1 MLWYC
6 ESINVGRDVELDHVR
21 NIGIMAHIDA
31 GKTTTSERILYF
43 TGRTHRIGE
52 VHDGAATMDWMAE
65 EQERGITI
73 TSAATVCYWKRNKAN
88 HRINIIDTPGHV
100 DFTIE
105 VERCLRVLD
114 GAVAVFCAVGGVQP
128 QSETVWRQADKYSVP
143 RIAFVNKMDR
153 VGADFKQ
160 VLAQMETR
168 LHANP
173 VAVQLP
179 IGAEDKFEGVI
190 DLVENKALFFNKDT
204 MDTEEGEIPSDMVD
218 EIEEYRET
226 LIVKASDFDESL
238 MEAYLNGEEVSSE
251 QIRAALR
258 KGCVSMGL
266 VPVFCG
272 SAFKNKG
279 VQRVLDG
286 VVDYLPS
293 PVDISGPMVAPY
305 EAFARQERDEGDVR
319 EDEKFELKVSDN
331 GQFAGLAFKLMSDPY
346 VGQLTFVRIYSGKLV
361 SGASVFNTN
370 KHRRER
376 IGRLLRMHAN
386 KREDITEAYAGEIV
400 AVLGLKNTVTGDT
413 LCDEGLDVVLESMS
427 FPDPVINMSIEPDTQ
442 DDVNRLGIA
451 LQKLAAEDPSFKVST
466 DNETGQTVI
475 GGMGELHLDII
486 ASRLKREFGVNAKI
500 GRPQVAYRET
510 ITRTGECECRFVRQ
524 SGGRGQYG
532 HVKLVLHPNE
542 PGKGITFESK
552 IVGGVVPREYWPAV
566 EKGVRSATETGV
578 LAGYPVVDVHVELI
592 DGSYHEVDSSEMAFQ
607 VAGSMA
613 FKDGCKKC
621 GAQLLEPVFD
631 VEVITPEEYTGDVI
645 GDLNSRRG
653 RIQDLEPRKGVQAI
667 RAAVPL
673 SEMFGYATVLR
684 SATQGRASY
693 TMQFKCY
700 EALPAALSES
710 LVEKFGAKSNS

>member
-1 MLWYC
+1 MA
-6 ESINVGRDVELDHVR
+6 RDVELARVR

-73 TSAATVCYWKRNKAN
+73 TSAATVCYWNRNGHN
-88 HRINIIDTPGHV
+88 RINIIDTPGHV

-128 QSETVWRQADKYSVP
+128 QSETVWRQADHYHVP
-143 RIAFVNKMDR
+143 RVAFINKMDR
-153 VGADFKQ
+153 VGADFYSC
-160 VLAQMETR
+160 LNQMVTR
-168 LHANP
+168 LNANP
-173 VAVQLP
+173 VAVQIP
-179 IGAEDKFEGVI
+179 IGTEENFIGVV
-190 DLVENKALFFNKDT
+190 DLIENKALYFNAETLDT
-204 MDTEEGEIPSDMVD
+204 QEGEMPADLAD
-218 EIEEYRET
+218 KIEEYRET
-226 LIVKASDFDESL
+226 LIVKASDFDEAL
-238 MEAYLNGEEVSSE
+238 MEKYLEGEEIDPQE
-251 QIRAALR
+251 IRAALR
-258 KGCVSMGL
+258 KGCIAMGL

-279 VQRVLDG
+279 VQRLLDG
-286 VVDYLPS
+286 VIDFLPS
-293 PVDISGPMVAPY
+293 PIDVPGPMVASA
-305 EAFARQERDEGDVR
+305 ELFARQERGECDVT
-319 EDEKFELKVSDN
+319 EEEKFELKVTDK
-331 GQFAGLAFKLMSDPY
+331 GEFAGLAFKLMSDPY
-346 VGQLTFVRIYSGKLV
+346 VGQLTFVRIYSGTLT
-361 SGASVFNTN
+361 SCQSVMNTN

-376 IGRLLRMHAN
+376 VGRLLRMHAN
-386 KREDITEAYAGEIV
+386 KREDVTEAHAGEIV
-400 AVLGLKNTVTGDT
+400 AVLGLKSTVTGDT
-413 LCDEGLDVVLESMS
+413 LCDEGLDVVLESMT
-427 FPDPVINMSIEPDTQ
+427 FPKPVITMSIEPDTQ
-442 DDVNRLGIA
+442 DDVNKLGLA
-451 LQKLAAEDPSFKVST
+451 LQKLAAEDPSFKVTT
-466 DNETGQTVI
+466 DKETGQTVI

-486 ASRLKREFGVNAKI
+486 ASRLKREFNVNAKV

-510 ITRTGECECRFVRQ
+510 ITREGNCECMYKRQ

-532 HVKLVLHPNE
+532 HVKMVMRPNE
-542 PGKGITFESK
+542 PGTGVTFESK
-552 IVGGVVPREYWPAV
+552 IVGGVVPREYWAAV
-566 EKGVRSATETGV
+566 EKGVRSAAETGV
-578 LAGYPVVDVHVELI
+578 LAGYPVVDVHVELV

-673 SEMFGYATVLR
+673 SEMFGYSTVLR

-693 TMQFKCY
+693 TIQFKCY
-700 EALPAALSES
+700 EPLPAALSEG
-710 LVEKFGAKSNS
+710 LIEKFGAKSNS

>member
-1 MLWYC
+1 M
-6 ESINVGRDVELDHVR
+6 GRDVELAQVR

-31 GKTTTSERILYF
+31 GKTTTSERILFF

-73 TSAATVCYWKRNKAN
+73 TSAATVCYWNRNGRN
-88 HRINIIDTPGHV
+88 RINIIDTPGHV

-128 QSETVWRQADKYSVP
+128 QSETVWRQADHYHVP

-153 VGADFKQ
+153 VGADFYNC
-160 VLAQMETR
+160 LTQMTTR
-168 LHANP
+168 LNANP
-173 VAVQLP
+173 VAVQIP
-179 IGAEDKFEGVI
+179 IGTEDKFVGVI
-190 DLVENKALFFNKDT
+190 DLVENKALYFDADT
-204 MDTEEGEIPSDMVD
+204 LDTKEGEMPADMAD
-218 EIEEYRET
+218 LISEYRET
-226 LIVKASDFDESL
+226 LIVKASDYDEAL
-238 MEAYLNGEEVSSE
+238 MEKYLEGEEIKPE
-251 QIRAALR
+251 EIRVALR
-258 KGCVSMGL
+258 KGCVAMGL

-279 VQRVLDG
+279 VQRMLDG

-293 PVDISGPMVAPY
+293 PIDVPGPMVAPY
-305 EAFARQERDEGDVR
+305 ELFARQERGEGDVT
-319 EDEKFELKVSDN
+319 EEEKFELKVSDEDR
-331 GQFAGLAFKLMSDPY
+331 FSGLAFKLMSDPY
-346 VGQLTFVRIYSGKLV
+346 VGQLTFVRIYTGVLTTGQAV
-361 SGASVFNTN
+361 YNTN

-376 IGRLLRMHAN
+376 VGRLLRMHAN
-386 KREDITEAYAGEIV
+386 KREDITEAHAGEIV
-400 AVLGLKNTVTGDT
+400 AVLGLKSTITGDT
-413 LCDEGLDVVLESMS
+413 LCEEGLDIVLESMT
-427 FPDPVINMSIEPDTQ
+427 FPEPVITMSIEPDTQ
-442 DDVNRLGIA
+442 DDVNKLGLA

-466 DNETGQTVI
+466 DKDTGQTVI

-486 ASRLKREFGVNAKI
+486 ASRLKREFNVNAKI
-500 GRPQVAYRET
+500 GRPQVAYRES
-510 ITRTGECECRFVRQ
+510 ITKSGEIECRFVRQ

-532 HVKLVLHPNE
+532 HVVLQLKPNE
-542 PGKGITFESK
+542 PGTGITFESK

-566 EKGVRSATETGV
+566 EKGVRSAAETGV
-578 LAGYPVVDVHVELI
+578 LAGYPVVDVHVDLTF
-592 DGSYHEVDSSEMAFQ
+592 GSYHEVDSSEMAFQ

-621 GAQLLEPVFD
+621 APQLLEPVFD

-653 RIQDLEPRKGVQAI
+653 RISDLEARKGVQAI

-673 SEMFGYATVLR
+673 SEMFGYSTVLR

-700 EALPAALSES
+700 EPLPAALSEG
-710 LVEKFGAKSNS
+710 LIERFGAKSN

>member
-1 MLWYC
+1 
-6 ESINVGRDVELDHVR
+6 VGRDVELRMVR

-31 GKTTTSERILYF
+31 GKTTTSERILFF

-73 TSAATVCYWKRNKAN
+73 TSAATVCYWNRDGR

-100 DFTIE
+100 DFTVE

-128 QSETVWRQADKYSVP
+128 QSETVWRQADKYHVP

-153 VGADFKQ
+153 TGADFKS
-160 VLAQMETR
+160 VLSQMDSR
-168 LHANP
+168 LSANP

-179 IGAEDKFEGVI
+179 IGAEDNFRGLV
-190 DLVENKALFFNKDT
+190 DLVENKALYFNAET
-204 MDTEEGEIPSDMVD
+204 LDTEEGEIPADMVSD
-218 EIEEYRET
+218 VETYRET
-226 LIVKASDFDESL
+226 LIEKAADYDEEI
-238 MEAYLNGEEVSSE
+238 MEAFLEGEEVPSE
-251 QIRAALR
+251 KIRAAIR

-279 VQRVLDG
+279 VQRMLDG

-293 PVDISGPMVAPY
+293 PVDVPGPKVASA
-305 EAFARQERDEGDVR
+305 ELFSRQERGDGDIK
-319 EDEKFELKVSDN
+319 EEEKHELKVGDEEKFS
-331 GQFAGLAFKLMSDPY
+331 GLAFKLMTDPY

-361 SGASVFNTN
+361 SGQTVVNTN
-370 KHRRER
+370 RHRNER

-386 KREDITEAYAGEIV
+386 KREEIKEAHSGEIV
-400 AVLGLKNTVTGDT
+400 AILGLKNTSTGDT
-413 LCDEGLDVVLESMS
+413 ICEEGLDIVLETMT
-427 FPDPVINMSIEPDTQ
+427 FPEPVINMSIEPDTQ
-442 DDVNRLGIA
+442 DDVDKLGIA
-451 LQKLAAEDPSFKVST
+451 LQKLAYEDPSFKVHT
-466 DNETGQTVI
+466 DPETGQTVI

-486 ASRLKREFGVNAKI
+486 ASRLKREFKVNCRV
-500 GRPQVAYRET
+500 GQPQVAYRET
-510 ITRTGECECRFVRQ
+510 ITKTGESDCLFKRQ

-532 HVKLVLHPNE
+532 HVKLVLSPGE
-542 PGKGITFESK
+542 PGSGITFESK
-552 IVGGVVPREYWPAV
+552 IVGGVVPREYWAAV
-566 EKGVRSATETGV
+566 EKGVKSASETGA
-578 LAGYPVVDVHVELI
+578 LAGYPVVDVHVDLV

-607 VAGSMA
+607 IAGSMA
-613 FKDGCKKC
+613 FKDGQKKC

-631 VEVITPEEYTGDVI
+631 VEVVTPEVYMGDVI

-653 RIQDLEPRKGVQAI
+653 RIQGMEPRKGVQVI

-673 SEMFGYATVLR
+673 SQMFGYATILR
-684 SATQGRASY
+684 SMSQGRASY
-693 TMQFKCY
+693 SMQFKSY
-700 EALPAALSES
+700 EPLPATLSAE
-710 LVEKFGAKSNS
+710 LIEKYGAKANT

>member
-1 MLWYC
+1 MA
-6 ESINVGRDVELDHVR
+6 RDVELARVR

-73 TSAATVCYWKRNKAN
+73 TSAATVCYWNRNGHN
-88 HRINIIDTPGHV
+88 RINIIDTPGHV

-128 QSETVWRQADKYSVP
+128 QSETVWRQADHYHVP
-143 RIAFVNKMDR
+143 RVAFINKMDR
-153 VGADFKQ
+153 VGADFYSC
-160 VLAQMETR
+160 LNQMVTR
-168 LHANP
+168 LNANP
-173 VAVQLP
+173 VAVQIP
-179 IGAEDKFEGVI
+179 IGTEENFIGVV
-190 DLVENKALFFNKDT
+190 DLIENKALYFNAETLDT
-204 MDTEEGEIPSDMVD
+204 QEGEMPADLAD
-218 EIEEYRET
+218 KIEEYRET
-226 LIVKASDFDESL
+226 LIVKASDFDEAL
-238 MEAYLNGEEVSSE
+238 MEKYLEGEEIDPQE
-251 QIRAALR
+251 IRAALR
-258 KGCVSMGL
+258 KGCIAMGL

-279 VQRVLDG
+279 VQRLLDG
-286 VVDYLPS
+286 VIDFLPS
-293 PVDISGPMVAPY
+293 PIDVPGPMVASA
-305 EAFARQERDEGDVR
+305 ELFARQERGEGDVT
-319 EDEKFELKVSDN
+319 EEEKFELKVTDK
-331 GQFAGLAFKLMSDPY
+331 GEFAGLAFKLMSDPY
-346 VGQLTFVRIYSGKLV
+346 VGQLTFVRIYSGTLT
-361 SGASVFNTN
+361 SGQSVMNTN

-376 IGRLLRMHAN
+376 VGRLLRMHAN
-386 KREDITEAYAGEIV
+386 KREDVTEAHAGEIV
-400 AVLGLKNTVTGDT
+400 ALLGLKSTVTGDT
-413 LCDEGLDVVLESMS
+413 LCDEGLDVVLESMT
-427 FPDPVINMSIEPDTQ
+427 FPEPVITMSIEPDTQ
-442 DDVNRLGIA
+442 DDVNKLGLA
-451 LQKLAAEDPSFKVST
+451 LQKLAAEDPSFKVTT
-466 DNETGQTVI
+466 DKETGQTVI

-486 ASRLKREFGVNAKI
+486 ASRLKREFNVNAKV

-510 ITRTGECECRFVRQ
+510 ITREGNCECMYKRQ

-532 HVKLVLHPNE
+532 HVKMVMRPNE
-542 PGKGITFESK
+542 PGTGVTFESK
-552 IVGGVVPREYWPAV
+552 IVGGVVPREYWAAV
-566 EKGVRSATETGV
+566 EKGVRSAAETGV
-578 LAGYPVVDVHVELI
+578 LAGYPVVDVHVDLV

-607 VAGSMA
+607 IAGSMA

-673 SEMFGYATVLR
+673 SEMFGYSTVLR

-700 EALPAALSES
+700 EPLPAALSEG
-710 LVEKFGAKSNS
+710 LIEKFGAKSNS

>member
-1 MLWYC
+1 M
-6 ESINVGRDVELDHVR
+6 R

-31 GKTTTSERILYF
+31 GKTTTSERILFF

-73 TSAATVCYWKRNKAN
+73 TSAATVCYWNRNGHN
-88 HRINIIDTPGHV
+88 RINIIDTPGHV

-128 QSETVWRQADKYSVP
+128 QSETVWRQADKYHVP

-153 VGADFKQ
+153 VGADFYAC
-160 VLAQMETR
+160 LSQMVTR
-168 LHANP
+168 LNANP
-173 VAVQLP
+173 VAVQIP
-179 IGAEDKFEGVI
+179 IGTEDSFKGVI
-190 DLVENKALFFNKDT
+190 DLVENKALYFNAET
-204 MDTEEGEIPSDMVD
+204 LDTEEGEMPADMAD
-218 EIEEYRET
+218 KIAEYRET
-226 LIVKASDFDESL
+226 LIVKASDFDEAL
-238 MEAYLNGEEVSSE
+238 MEKYLEGEEVSADE
-251 QIRAALR
+251 IRAALR
-258 KGCVSMGL
+258 KGCIEMKV

-286 VVDYLPS
+286 VIDYLPS
-293 PVDISGPMVAPY
+293 PVDVPGPMVASSDL
-305 EAFARQERDEGDVR
+305 FARQERGEGDIKD
-319 EDEKFELKVSDN
+319 EEKFELKVSD
-331 GQFAGLAFKLMSDPY
+331 GAQFAGLAFKLMSDPY
-346 VGQLTFVRIYSGKLV
+346 VGQLTFVRVYSGTLT
-361 SGASVFNTN
+361 SGQSVMNTN

-386 KREDITEAYAGEIV
+386 KREDITEAHAGEIV
-400 AVLGLKNTVTGDT
+400 AVLGLKSTVTGDT
-413 LCDEGLDVVLESMS
+413 LCDEGLDVVLEAMT
-427 FPDPVINMSIEPDTQ
+427 FPEPVITMSIEPDTQ
-442 DDVNRLGIA
+442 DDVNKLGLA

-466 DNETGQTVI
+466 DKETGQTVI

-486 ASRLKREFGVNAKI
+486 ASRLKREFNVNAKV

-510 ITRTGECECRFVRQ
+510 ITREGNCECLYKRQ

-532 HVKLVLHPNE
+532 HVKMVLRPNE
-542 PGKGITFESK
+542 PGTGVTFESK
-552 IVGGVVPREYWPAV
+552 IVGGVVPREYWAAV
-566 EKGVRSATETGV
+566 EKGVRAAAETGV
-578 LAGYPVVDVHVELI
+578 LAGYPVVDVHVDLV

-607 VAGSMA
+607 IAGSMA

-673 SEMFGYATVLR
+673 SEMFGYSTVLR

-700 EALPAALSES
+700 EPLPAALSEG
-710 LVEKFGAKSNS
+710 LIEKFGAKSNS

>member
-1 MLWYC
+1 MA
-6 ESINVGRDVELDHVR
+6 RDVELARVR

-73 TSAATVCYWKRNKAN
+73 TSAATVCYWNRNGHN
-88 HRINIIDTPGHV
+88 RINIIDTPGHV

-128 QSETVWRQADKYSVP
+128 QSETVWRQADHYHVP
-143 RIAFVNKMDR
+143 RVAFINKMDR
-153 VGADFKQ
+153 VGADFYSC
-160 VLAQMETR
+160 LSQMVTR
-168 LHANP
+168 LNANP
-173 VAVQLP
+173 VAVQIP
-179 IGAEDKFEGVI
+179 IGTEENFIGVV
-190 DLVENKALFFNKDT
+190 DLIENKALYFNAETLDT
-204 MDTEEGEIPSDMVD
+204 QEGEMPADMAD
-218 EIEEYRET
+218 KIEEYRET
-226 LIVKASDFDESL
+226 LIVKASDFDEAL
-238 MEAYLNGEEVSSE
+238 MEKYLEGEEIDPQE
-251 QIRAALR
+251 IRAALR
-258 KGCVSMGL
+258 KGCIAMGL

-279 VQRVLDG
+279 VQRLLDG
-286 VVDYLPS
+286 VIDFLPS
-293 PVDISGPMVAPY
+293 PIDVPGPMVASA
-305 EAFARQERDEGDVR
+305 ELFARQERGEGDVT
-319 EDEKFELKVSDN
+319 EEEKFELKVTDK
-331 GQFAGLAFKLMSDPY
+331 GEFAGLAFKLMSDPY
-346 VGQLTFVRIYSGKLV
+346 VGQLTFVRIYSGTLT
-361 SGASVFNTN
+361 SGQSVMNTN

-386 KREDITEAYAGEIV
+386 KREDVTEAHAGEIV
-400 AVLGLKNTVTGDT
+400 AVLGLKSTVTGDT
-413 LCDEGLDVVLESMS
+413 LCDEGLDVVLESMT
-427 FPDPVINMSIEPDTQ
+427 FPEPVITMSIEPDTQ
-442 DDVNRLGIA
+442 DDVNKLGLA
-451 LQKLAAEDPSFKVST
+451 LQKLAAEDPSFKVTT
-466 DNETGQTVI
+466 DKETGQTVI

-486 ASRLKREFGVNAKI
+486 ASRLKREFNVNAKV

-510 ITRTGECECRFVRQ
+510 ITREGNCECMYKRQ

-532 HVKLVLHPNE
+532 HVKMVMRPNE
-542 PGKGITFESK
+542 PGTGVTFESK
-552 IVGGVVPREYWPAV
+552 IVGGVVPREYWAAV
-566 EKGVRSATETGV
+566 EKGVRSAAETGV
-578 LAGYPVVDVHVELI
+578 LAGYPVVDVHVDLV

-607 VAGSMA
+607 IAGSMA

-673 SEMFGYATVLR
+673 SEMFGYSTVLR

-700 EALPAALSES
+700 EPLPAALSEG
-710 LVEKFGAKSNS
+710 LIEKFGAKSNS

>member
-1 MLWYC
+1 
-6 ESINVGRDVELDHVR
+6 
-21 NIGIMAHIDA
+21 MAHIDA
-31 GKTTTSERILYF
+31 GKTTTSERILFF
-43 TGRTHRIGE
+43 TGKTHRIGE

-73 TSAATVCYWKRNKAN
+73 TSAATVCYWNHN
-88 HRINIIDTPGHV
+88 GHHRINIIDTPGHV

-128 QSETVWRQADKYSVP
+128 QSETVWRQADKYHVP

-153 VGADFKQ
+153 VGADFKN
-160 VLAQMETR
+160 VLAQMESR
-168 LHANP
+168 LSANP

-179 IGAEDKFEGVI
+179 IGAEDNFIGVI
-190 DLVENKALFFNKDT
+190 DLIENKALYFDAETLDT
-204 MDTEEGEIPSDMVD
+204 KEGEIPADMVD
-218 EIEEYRET
+218 EIAEYRET
-226 LIVKASDFDESL
+226 LIVKASDFDEAL
-238 MEAYLNGEEVSSE
+238 MEAYLNGEEVSTDS
-251 QIRAALR
+251 IRAALR
-258 KGCVSMGL
+258 KGCIAMGL

-279 VQRVLDG
+279 VQRMLDG

-293 PVDISGPMVAPY
+293 PIDVAGPMVAPA
-305 EAFARQERDEGDVR
+305 EAFARQEREEGDVT
-319 EDEKFELKVSDN
+319 DEEKYELKVSDN
-331 GQFAGLAFKLMSDPY
+331 GPFSGLAFKLMSDPY

-361 SGASVFNTN
+361 SGQAVMNTN
-370 KHRRER
+370 KRRKER

-400 AVLGLKNTVTGDT
+400 AVLGLKSTVTGDT
-413 LCDEGLDVVLESMS
+413 LCEEGLDVVLESMS
-427 FPDPVINMSIEPDTQ
+427 FPAPVINMSIEPDTQ

-451 LQKLAAEDPSFKVST
+451 LQKLSAEDPSFKVST
-466 DNETGQTVI
+466 DKETGQTVI

-486 ASRLKREFGVNAKI
+486 ASRLKREFNVNAKI

-510 ITRTGECECRFVRQ
+510 ITKESGCECLFKRQ

-532 HVKLVLHPNE
+532 HVKLVLRPNE

-552 IVGGVVPREYWPAV
+552 IVGGVVPRDYWPAV
-566 EKGVRSATETGV
+566 EKGVRSAAENGV
-578 LAGYPVVDVHVELI
+578 LAGYPVVDVHIDLV

-621 GAQLLEPVFD
+621 GAVLLEPVFD

-653 RIQDLEPRKGVQAI
+653 RISDLEPRKGVQAI
-667 RAAVPL
+667 RACVPL
-673 SEMFGYATVLR
+673 SEMFGYSTVLR

-700 EALPAALSES
+700 EPLPAALSEE
-710 LVEKFGAKSNS
+710 LIVRFGAKSNS

>member
-1 MLWYC
+1 MA
-6 ESINVGRDVELDHVR
+6 RDVELARVR

-73 TSAATVCYWKRNKAN
+73 TSAATVCYWNRNGHN
-88 HRINIIDTPGHV
+88 RINIIDTPGHV

-128 QSETVWRQADKYSVP
+128 QSETVWRQADHYHVP
-143 RIAFVNKMDR
+143 RVAFINKMDR
-153 VGADFKQ
+153 VGADFYSC
-160 VLAQMETR
+160 LNQMVTR
-168 LHANP
+168 LNAYP
-173 VAVQLP
+173 VAVQIP
-179 IGAEDKFEGVI
+179 IGTEENFIGVV
-190 DLVENKALFFNKDT
+190 DLIENKALYFNAETLDT
-204 MDTEEGEIPSDMVD
+204 QEGEMPADLAD
-218 EIEEYRET
+218 KIEEYRET
-226 LIVKASDFDESL
+226 LIVKASDFDEAL
-238 MEAYLNGEEVSSE
+238 MEKYLEGEEIDPQE
-251 QIRAALR
+251 IRAALR
-258 KGCVSMGL
+258 KGCIAMGL

-279 VQRVLDG
+279 VQRLLDG
-286 VVDYLPS
+286 VIDFLPS
-293 PVDISGPMVAPY
+293 PIDVPGPMVASA
-305 EAFARQERDEGDVR
+305 ELFARQERGEGDVT
-319 EDEKFELKVSDN
+319 EEEKFELKVTDK
-331 GQFAGLAFKLMSDPY
+331 GEFAGLAFKLMSDPY
-346 VGQLTFVRIYSGKLV
+346 VGQLTFVRIYSGTLT
-361 SGASVFNTN
+361 SGQSVMNTN

-376 IGRLLRMHAN
+376 VGRLLRMHAN
-386 KREDITEAYAGEIV
+386 KREDVTEAHAGEIV
-400 AVLGLKNTVTGDT
+400 AVLGLKSTVTGDT
-413 LCDEGLDVVLESMS
+413 LCDEGLDVVLESMT
-427 FPDPVINMSIEPDTQ
+427 FPEPVITMSIEPDTQ
-442 DDVNRLGIA
+442 DDVNKLGLA
-451 LQKLAAEDPSFKVST
+451 LQKLAAEDPSFKVTT
-466 DNETGQTVI
+466 DKETGQTVI

-486 ASRLKREFGVNAKI
+486 ASRLKREFNVNAKV

-510 ITRTGECECRFVRQ
+510 ITREGNCECMYKRQ

-532 HVKLVLHPNE
+532 HVKMVMRPNE
-542 PGKGITFESK
+542 PGTGVTFESK
-552 IVGGVVPREYWPAV
+552 IVGGVVPREYWAAV
-566 EKGVRSATETGV
+566 EKGVRSAAETGV
-578 LAGYPVVDVHVELI
+578 LAGYPVVDVHVELV

-673 SEMFGYATVLR
+673 SEMFGYSTVLR

-700 EALPAALSES
+700 EPLPAALSEG
-710 LVEKFGAKSNS
+710 LIEKFGAKSNS

>member
-1 MLWYC
+1 MA
-6 ESINVGRDVELDHVR
+6 RDVELARVR

-73 TSAATVCYWKRNKAN
+73 TSAATVCYWNRNGHN
-88 HRINIIDTPGHV
+88 RINIIDTPGHV

-128 QSETVWRQADKYSVP
+128 QSETVWRQADHYHVP
-143 RIAFVNKMDR
+143 RVAFINKMDR
-153 VGADFKQ
+153 VGADFYSC
-160 VLAQMETR
+160 LSQMVTR
-168 LHANP
+168 LNANP
-173 VAVQLP
+173 VAVQIP
-179 IGAEDKFEGVI
+179 IGTEENFIGVI
-190 DLVENKALFFNKDT
+190 DLIENKALYFNAETLDT
-204 MDTEEGEIPSDMVD
+204 QEGEMPADMAD
-218 EIEEYRET
+218 KIEEYRET
-226 LIVKASDFDESL
+226 LIVKASDFDEAL
-238 MEAYLNGEEVSSE
+238 MEKYLEGEEIDPQE
-251 QIRAALR
+251 IRAALR
-258 KGCVSMGL
+258 KGCIAMGL

-279 VQRVLDG
+279 VQRLLDG
-286 VVDYLPS
+286 VIDFLPS
-293 PVDISGPMVAPY
+293 PIDVPGPMVASA
-305 EAFARQERDEGDVR
+305 ELFARQERGEGDVT
-319 EDEKFELKVSDN
+319 EDEKFELKVTDK
-331 GQFAGLAFKLMSDPY
+331 GEFAGLAFKLMSDPY
-346 VGQLTFVRIYSGKLV
+346 VGQLTFVRIYSGTLT
-361 SGASVFNTN
+361 SGQSVMNTN

-386 KREDITEAYAGEIV
+386 KREDVTEAHAGEIV
-400 AVLGLKNTVTGDT
+400 AVLGLKSTVTGDT
-413 LCDEGLDVVLESMS
+413 LCDEGLDVVLESMT
-427 FPDPVINMSIEPDTQ
+427 FPEPVITMSIEPDTQ
-442 DDVNRLGIA
+442 DDVNKLGLA
-451 LQKLAAEDPSFKVST
+451 LQKLAAEDPSFKVTT
-466 DNETGQTVI
+466 DKETGQTVI

-486 ASRLKREFGVNAKI
+486 ASRLKREFNVNAKV

-510 ITRTGECECRFVRQ
+510 ITREGNCECMYKRQ

-532 HVKLVLHPNE
+532 HVKMVMRPNE
-542 PGKGITFESK
+542 PGTGVTFESK
-552 IVGGVVPREYWPAV
+552 IVGGVVPREYWAAV
-566 EKGVRSATETGV
+566 EKGVRSAAETGV
-578 LAGYPVVDVHVELI
+578 LAGYPVVDVHVDLV

-607 VAGSMA
+607 IAGSMA

-673 SEMFGYATVLR
+673 SEMFGYSTVLR

-700 EALPAALSES
+700 EPLPAALSEG
-710 LVEKFGAKSNS
+710 LIEKFGAKSNS

>member
-1 MLWYC
+1 MA
-6 ESINVGRDVELDHVR
+6 RDVELARVR

-31 GKTTTSERILYF
+31 GKTTTSERILFF

-73 TSAATVCYWKRNKAN
+73 TSAATVCYWNRNGHN
-88 HRINIIDTPGHV
+88 RINIIDTPGHV

-128 QSETVWRQADKYSVP
+128 QSETVWRQADKYHVP

-153 VGADFKQ
+153 VGADFYAC
-160 VLAQMETR
+160 LNQMVTR
-168 LHANP
+168 LNANP
-173 VAVQLP
+173 VAVQIP
-179 IGAEDKFEGVI
+179 IGTEDSFKGVI
-190 DLVENKALFFNKDT
+190 DLVENKALYFNAET
-204 MDTEEGEIPSDMVD
+204 LDTEEGEMPADMAD
-218 EIEEYRET
+218 KIAEYRET
-226 LIVKASDFDESL
+226 LIVKASDFDEAL
-238 MEAYLNGEEVSSE
+238 MEKYLEGEEVSADE
-251 QIRAALR
+251 IRAALR
-258 KGCVSMGL
+258 KGCIEMKV

-286 VVDYLPS
+286 VIDYLPS
-293 PVDISGPMVAPY
+293 PVDVPGPMVASSDL
-305 EAFARQERDEGDVR
+305 FARQERGEGDIKD
-319 EDEKFELKVSDN
+319 EEKFELKVSD
-331 GQFAGLAFKLMSDPY
+331 GAQFAGLAFKLMSDPY
-346 VGQLTFVRIYSGKLV
+346 VGQLTFVRVYSGTLT
-361 SGASVFNTN
+361 SGQSVMNTN

-386 KREDITEAYAGEIV
+386 KREDITEAHAGEIV
-400 AVLGLKNTVTGDT
+400 AVLGLKSTVTGDT
-413 LCDEGLDVVLESMS
+413 LCDEGLDVVLEAMT
-427 FPDPVINMSIEPDTQ
+427 FPEPVITMSIEPDTQ
-442 DDVNRLGIA
+442 DDVNKLGLA

-466 DNETGQTVI
+466 DKETGQTVI

-486 ASRLKREFGVNAKI
+486 ASRLKREFNVNAKV

-510 ITRTGECECRFVRQ
+510 ITREGNCECLYKRQ

-532 HVKLVLHPNE
+532 HVKMVLRPNE
-542 PGKGITFESK
+542 PGTGVTFESK
-552 IVGGVVPREYWPAV
+552 IVGGVVPREYWAAV
-566 EKGVRSATETGV
+566 EKGVRAAAETGV
-578 LAGYPVVDVHVELI
+578 LAGYPVVDVHVDLV

-607 VAGSMA
+607 IAGSMA

-673 SEMFGYATVLR
+673 SEMFGYSTVLR

-700 EALPAALSES
+700 EPLPAALSEG
-710 LVEKFGAKSNS
+710 LIEKFGAKSNS

>member
-1 MLWYC
+1 M
-6 ESINVGRDVELDHVR
+6 R

-31 GKTTTSERILYF
+31 GKTTTSERILFF

-73 TSAATVCYWKRNKAN
+73 TSAATVCYWNRNGRN
-88 HRINIIDTPGHV
+88 RINIIDTPGHV

-128 QSETVWRQADKYSVP
+128 QSETVWRQADHYHVP

-153 VGADFKQ
+153 VGADFYNC
-160 VLAQMETR
+160 LTQMTTR
-168 LHANP
+168 LNANP
-173 VAVQLP
+173 VAVQIP
-179 IGAEDKFEGVI
+179 IGTEDKFVGVI
-190 DLVENKALFFNKDT
+190 DLVENKALYFDADT
-204 MDTEEGEIPSDMVD
+204 LDTKEGEMPADMAD
-218 EIEEYRET
+218 LISEYRET
-226 LIVKASDFDESL
+226 LIVKASDYDEAL
-238 MEAYLNGEEVSSE
+238 MEKYLEGEEIKPE
-251 QIRAALR
+251 EIRVALR
-258 KGCVSMGL
+258 KGCVAMGL

-279 VQRVLDG
+279 VQRMLDG

-293 PVDISGPMVAPY
+293 PIDVPGPMVAPY
-305 EAFARQERDEGDVR
+305 ELFARQERGEGDIT
-319 EDEKFELKVSDN
+319 EEEKFELKVSDEDR
-331 GQFAGLAFKLMSDPY
+331 FSGLAFKLMSDPY
-346 VGQLTFVRIYSGKLV
+346 VGQLTFVRIYTGVLTTGQAV
-361 SGASVFNTN
+361 YNTN

-376 IGRLLRMHAN
+376 VGRLLRMHAN
-386 KREDITEAYAGEIV
+386 KREDITEAHAGEIV
-400 AVLGLKNTVTGDT
+400 AVLGLKSTITGDT
-413 LCDEGLDVVLESMS
+413 LCEEGLDIVLESMT
-427 FPDPVINMSIEPDTQ
+427 FPEPVITMSIEPDTQ
-442 DDVNRLGIA
+442 DDVNKLGLA

-466 DNETGQTVI
+466 DKDTGQTVI

-486 ASRLKREFGVNAKI
+486 ASRLKREFNVNAKV
-500 GRPQVAYRET
+500 GRPQVAYRES
-510 ITRTGECECRFVRQ
+510 ITKSGEIECRFVRQ

-532 HVKLVLHPNE
+532 HVVLQLKPNE
-542 PGKGITFESK
+542 PGTGITFESK

-566 EKGVRSATETGV
+566 EKGVRSAAETGV
-578 LAGYPVVDVHVELI
+578 LAGYPVVDVHVDLTF
-592 DGSYHEVDSSEMAFQ
+592 GSYHEVDSSEMAFQ

-621 GAQLLEPVFD
+621 APQLLEPVFD

-653 RIQDLEPRKGVQAI
+653 RISDLEARKGVQAI

-673 SEMFGYATVLR
+673 SEMFGYSTVLR

-700 EALPAALSES
+700 EPLPAALSEG
-710 LVEKFGAKSNS
+710 LIERFGAKSN

>member
-1 MLWYC
+1 MA
-6 ESINVGRDVELDHVR
+6 RDVELARVR

-73 TSAATVCYWKRNKAN
+73 TSAATVCYWNRNGHN
-88 HRINIIDTPGHV
+88 RINIIDTPGHV

-128 QSETVWRQADKYSVP
+128 QSETVWRQADHYHVP
-143 RIAFVNKMDR
+143 RVAFINKMDR
-153 VGADFKQ
+153 VGADFYSC
-160 VLAQMETR
+160 LNQMVTR
-168 LHANP
+168 LNANP
-173 VAVQLP
+173 VAVQIP
-179 IGAEDKFEGVI
+179 IGTEENFIGVV
-190 DLVENKALFFNKDT
+190 DLIENKALYFNAETLDT
-204 MDTEEGEIPSDMVD
+204 QEGEMPADLAD
-218 EIEEYRET
+218 KIEEYRET
-226 LIVKASDFDESL
+226 LIVKASDFDEAL
-238 MEAYLNGEEVSSE
+238 MEKYLEGEEIDPQE
-251 QIRAALR
+251 IRAALR
-258 KGCVSMGL
+258 KGCIAMGL

-279 VQRVLDG
+279 VQRLLDG
-286 VVDYLPS
+286 VIDFLPS
-293 PVDISGPMVAPY
+293 PIDVPGPMVASA
-305 EAFARQERDEGDVR
+305 ELFARQERGEGDVT
-319 EDEKFELKVSDN
+319 EEEKFELKVTDK
-331 GQFAGLAFKLMSDPY
+331 GEFAGLAFKLMSDPY
-346 VGQLTFVRIYSGKLV
+346 VGQLTFVRIYSGTLT
-361 SGASVFNTN
+361 SGQSVMNTN

-386 KREDITEAYAGEIV
+386 KREDVTEAHAGEIV
-400 AVLGLKNTVTGDT
+400 AVLGLKSTVTGDT
-413 LCDEGLDVVLESMS
+413 LCDEGLDVVLESMT
-427 FPDPVINMSIEPDTQ
+427 FPEPVITMSIEPDTQ
-442 DDVNRLGIA
+442 DDVNKLGLA
-451 LQKLAAEDPSFKVST
+451 LQKLAAEDPSFKVTT
-466 DNETGQTVI
+466 DKETGQTVI

-486 ASRLKREFGVNAKI
+486 ASRLKREFNVNAKV

-510 ITRTGECECRFVRQ
+510 ITREGNCECMYKRQ

-532 HVKLVLHPNE
+532 HVKMVMRPNE
-542 PGKGITFESK
+542 PGTGVTFESK
-552 IVGGVVPREYWPAV
+552 IVGGVVPREYWAAV
-566 EKGVRSATETGV
+566 EKGVRSAAETGV
-578 LAGYPVVDVHVELI
+578 LAGYPVVDVHVDLV

-607 VAGSMA
+607 IAGSMA

-673 SEMFGYATVLR
+673 SEMFGYSTVLR

-700 EALPAALSES
+700 EPLPAALSEG
-710 LVEKFGAKSNS
+710 LIEKFGAKSNS

>member
-1 MLWYC
+1 M
-6 ESINVGRDVELDHVR
+6 GRDVELGRVR

-73 TSAATVCYWKRNKAN
+73 TSAATVCYWNRRGK

-128 QSETVWRQADKYSVP
+128 QSETVWRQADKYHVP

-153 VGADFKQ
+153 VGADFKA
-160 VLAQMETR
+160 VLSQMESR
-168 LHANP
+168 LSANP

-179 IGAEDKFEGVI
+179 IGSEDNFTGVI
-190 DLVENKALFFNKDT
+190 DLVENKALYFNEET
-204 MDTEEGEIPSDMVD
+204 LDTEEGEMPADMAD
-218 EIEEYRET
+218 EIAEYRET
-226 LIVKASDFDESL
+226 LIVKASDFDENL
-238 MEAYLNGEEVSSE
+238 MERYLNGEEVDAE
-251 QIRAALR
+251 EIRAALR
-258 KGCVSMGL
+258 KGCIAQGI

-293 PVDISGPMVAPY
+293 PIEIPGPMVAPY
-305 EAFARQERDEGDVR
+305 EAYSRQEREEGDVTD
-319 EDEKFELKVSDN
+319 EEKFELKVSDN
-331 GQFAGLAFKLMSDPY
+331 GQFAGLAFKLMADPY
-346 VGQLTFVRIYSGKLV
+346 VGQLTFVRVYSGKLV
-361 SGASVFNTN
+361 SGESVFNTN

-386 KREDITEAYAGEIV
+386 KREDIDEAFAGEIV
-400 AVLGLKNTVTGDT
+400 AVLGLKSTVTGDT
-413 LCDEGLDVVLESMS
+413 LCEEGLDVVLESMT
-427 FPDPVINMSIEPDTQ
+427 FPAPVISMSIEPDTQ

-466 DNETGQTVI
+466 DKETGQTVI

-486 ASRLKREFGVNAKI
+486 ASRLKREFGVNAKV

-510 ITRTGECECRFVRQ
+510 ITKTRESECRFVRQ

-532 HVKLVLHPNE
+532 HVKLVLTPNE

-566 EKGVRSATETGV
+566 EKGIRSAAETGV
-578 LAGYPVVDVHVELI
+578 LAGYPVVDVHVDLI
-592 DGSYHEVDSSEMAFQ
+592 DGSFHEVDSSEMAFQ

-613 FKDGCKKC
+613 FKDGCKKS

-673 SEMFGYATVLR
+673 SEMFGYATSLR

-700 EALPAALSES
+700 EPLPAALSEE
-710 LVEKFGAKSNS
+710 LIERFGARVNS

>member
-1 MLWYC
+1 
-6 ESINVGRDVELDHVR
+6 VARDVELARVR

-73 TSAATVCYWKRNKAN
+73 TSAATVCYWNRNGHN
-88 HRINIIDTPGHV
+88 RINIIDTPGHV

-128 QSETVWRQADKYSVP
+128 QSETVWRQADHYHVP
-143 RIAFVNKMDR
+143 RVAFINKMDR
-153 VGADFKQ
+153 VGADFYSC
-160 VLAQMETR
+160 LNQMVTR
-168 LHANP
+168 LNANP
-173 VAVQLP
+173 VAVQIP
-179 IGAEDKFEGVI
+179 IGTEENFIGVV
-190 DLVENKALFFNKDT
+190 DLIENKALYFNAETLDT
-204 MDTEEGEIPSDMVD
+204 QEGEMPADLAD
-218 EIEEYRET
+218 KIEEYRET
-226 LIVKASDFDESL
+226 LIVKASDFDEAL
-238 MEAYLNGEEVSSE
+238 MEKYLEGEEIDPQE
-251 QIRAALR
+251 IRAALR
-258 KGCVSMGL
+258 KGCIAMGL

-279 VQRVLDG
+279 VQRLLDG
-286 VVDYLPS
+286 VIDFLPS
-293 PVDISGPMVAPY
+293 PIDVPGPMVASA
-305 EAFARQERDEGDVR
+305 ELFARQERGEGDVT
-319 EDEKFELKVSDN
+319 EEEKFELKVTDK
-331 GQFAGLAFKLMSDPY
+331 GEFAGLAFKLMSDPY
-346 VGQLTFVRIYSGKLV
+346 VGQLTFVRIYSGTLT
-361 SGASVFNTN
+361 SGQSVMNTN

-376 IGRLLRMHAN
+376 VGRLLRMHAN
-386 KREDITEAYAGEIV
+386 KREDVTEAHAGEIV
-400 AVLGLKNTVTGDT
+400 AVLGLKSTVTGDT
-413 LCDEGLDVVLESMS
+413 LCDEGLDVVLESMT
-427 FPDPVINMSIEPDTQ
+427 FPEPVITMSIEPDTQ
-442 DDVNRLGIA
+442 DDVNKLGLA
-451 LQKLAAEDPSFKVST
+451 LQKLAAEDPSFKVTT
-466 DNETGQTVI
+466 DKETGQTVI

-486 ASRLKREFGVNAKI
+486 ASRLKREFNVNAKV

-510 ITRTGECECRFVRQ
+510 ITREGNCECMYKRQ

-532 HVKLVLHPNE
+532 HVKMVMRPNE
-542 PGKGITFESK
+542 PGTGVTFESK
-552 IVGGVVPREYWPAV
+552 IVGGVVPREYWAAV
-566 EKGVRSATETGV
+566 EKGVRSAAETGV
-578 LAGYPVVDVHVELI
+578 LAGYPVVDVHVELV

-673 SEMFGYATVLR
+673 SEMFGYSTVLR

-700 EALPAALSES
+700 EPLPAALSEG
-710 LVEKFGAKSNS
+710 LIEKFGAKSNS

>member
-1 MLWYC
+1 MA
-6 ESINVGRDVELDHVR
+6 RDVELARVR

-73 TSAATVCYWKRNKAN
+73 TSAATVCYWNRNGHN
-88 HRINIIDTPGHV
+88 RINIIDTPGHV

-128 QSETVWRQADKYSVP
+128 QSETVWRQADHYHVP
-143 RIAFVNKMDR
+143 RVAFINKMDR
-153 VGADFKQ
+153 VGADFYSC
-160 VLAQMETR
+160 LNQMVTR
-168 LHANP
+168 LNANP
-173 VAVQLP
+173 VAVQIP
-179 IGAEDKFEGVI
+179 IGTEENFIGVV
-190 DLVENKALFFNKDT
+190 DLIENKALYFNAETLDT
-204 MDTEEGEIPSDMVD
+204 QEGEMPADLAD
-218 EIEEYRET
+218 KIEEYRET
-226 LIVKASDFDESL
+226 LIVKASNFDEAL
-238 MEAYLNGEEVSSE
+238 MEKYLEGEEIDPQE
-251 QIRAALR
+251 IRAALR
-258 KGCVSMGL
+258 KGCIAMGL

-279 VQRVLDG
+279 VQRLLDG
-286 VVDYLPS
+286 VIDFLPS
-293 PVDISGPMVAPY
+293 PIDVPGPMVASA
-305 EAFARQERDEGDVR
+305 ELFARQERGEGDVT
-319 EDEKFELKVSDN
+319 EEEKFELKVTDK
-331 GQFAGLAFKLMSDPY
+331 GEFAGLAFKLMSDPY
-346 VGQLTFVRIYSGKLV
+346 VGQLTFVRIYSGTLT
-361 SGASVFNTN
+361 SGQSVMNTN

-376 IGRLLRMHAN
+376 VGRLLRMHAN
-386 KREDITEAYAGEIV
+386 KREDVTEAHAGEIV
-400 AVLGLKNTVTGDT
+400 AVLGLKSTVTGDT
-413 LCDEGLDVVLESMS
+413 LCDEGLDVVLESMT
-427 FPDPVINMSIEPDTQ
+427 FPEPVITMSIEPDTQ
-442 DDVNRLGIA
+442 DDVNKLGLA
-451 LQKLAAEDPSFKVST
+451 LQKLAAEDPSFKVTT
-466 DNETGQTVI
+466 DKETGQTVI

-486 ASRLKREFGVNAKI
+486 ASRLKREFNVNAKV

-510 ITRTGECECRFVRQ
+510 ITREGNCECMYKRQ

-532 HVKLVLHPNE
+532 HVKMVMRPNE
-542 PGKGITFESK
+542 PGTGVTFESK
-552 IVGGVVPREYWPAV
+552 IVGGVVPREYWAAV
-566 EKGVRSATETGV
+566 EKGVRSAAETGV
-578 LAGYPVVDVHVELI
+578 LAGYPVVDVHVELV

-673 SEMFGYATVLR
+673 SEMFGYSTVLR

-700 EALPAALSES
+700 EPLPAALSEG
-710 LVEKFGAKSNS
+710 LIEKFGAKSNS

>member
-1 MLWYC
+1 MA
-6 ESINVGRDVELDHVR
+6 RDVELARVR

-73 TSAATVCYWKRNKAN
+73 TSAATVCYWNRNGHN
-88 HRINIIDTPGHV
+88 RINIIDTPGHV

-128 QSETVWRQADKYSVP
+128 QSETVWRQADHYHVP
-143 RIAFVNKMDR
+143 RVAFINKMDR
-153 VGADFKQ
+153 VGADFYSC
-160 VLAQMETR
+160 LNQMVTR
-168 LHANP
+168 LNANP
-173 VAVQLP
+173 VAVQIP
-179 IGAEDKFEGVI
+179 IGTEENFIGVV
-190 DLVENKALFFNKDT
+190 DLIENKALYFNAETLDT
-204 MDTEEGEIPSDMVD
+204 QEGEMPADLAD
-218 EIEEYRET
+218 KIEEYRET
-226 LIVKASDFDESL
+226 LIVKASDFDEAL
-238 MEAYLNGEEVSSE
+238 MEKYLEGEEIDPQE
-251 QIRAALR
+251 IRAALR
-258 KGCVSMGL
+258 KGCIAMGL

-279 VQRVLDG
+279 VQRLLDG
-286 VVDYLPS
+286 VIDFLPS
-293 PVDISGPMVAPY
+293 PIDVPGPMVASA
-305 EAFARQERDEGDVR
+305 ELFARQERGEGDVT
-319 EDEKFELKVSDN
+319 EEEKFELKVTDK
-331 GQFAGLAFKLMSDPY
+331 GEFAGLAFKLMSDPY
-346 VGQLTFVRIYSGKLV
+346 VGQLTFVRVYSGTLT
-361 SGASVFNTN
+361 SGQSVMNTN

-376 IGRLLRMHAN
+376 VGRLLRMHAN
-386 KREDITEAYAGEIV
+386 KREDVTEAHAGEIV
-400 AVLGLKNTVTGDT
+400 AVLGLKSTVTGDT
-413 LCDEGLDVVLESMS
+413 LCDEGLDVVLESMT
-427 FPDPVINMSIEPDTQ
+427 FPEPVITMSIEPDTQ
-442 DDVNRLGIA
+442 DDVNKLGLA
-451 LQKLAAEDPSFKVST
+451 LQKLAAEDPSFKVTT
-466 DNETGQTVI
+466 DKETGQTVI

-486 ASRLKREFGVNAKI
+486 ASRLKREFNVNAKV

-510 ITRTGECECRFVRQ
+510 ITREGNCECMYKRQ

-532 HVKLVLHPNE
+532 HVKMVMRPNE
-542 PGKGITFESK
+542 PGTGVTFESK
-552 IVGGVVPREYWPAV
+552 IVGGVVPREYWAAV
-566 EKGVRSATETGV
+566 EKGVRSAAETGV
-578 LAGYPVVDVHVELI
+578 LAGYPVVDVHVELV

-621 GAQLLEPVFD
+621 GAQLLEPVLD

-673 SEMFGYATVLR
+673 SEMFGYSTVLR

-700 EALPAALSES
+700 EPLPAALSEG
-710 LVEKFGAKSNS
+710 LIEKFGAKSNS

>member
-1 MLWYC
+1 MA
-6 ESINVGRDVELDHVR
+6 RDVELARVR

-73 TSAATVCYWKRNKAN
+73 TSAATVCYWNRNGHN
-88 HRINIIDTPGHV
+88 RINIIDTPGHV

-128 QSETVWRQADKYSVP
+128 QSETVWRQADHYHVP
-143 RIAFVNKMDR
+143 RVAFINKMDR
-153 VGADFKQ
+153 VGADFYSC
-160 VLAQMETR
+160 LNQMVTR
-168 LHANP
+168 LNANP
-173 VAVQLP
+173 VAVQIP
-179 IGAEDKFEGVI
+179 IG
-190 DLVENKALFFNKDT
+190 
-204 MDTEEGEIPSDMVD
+204 TEENFIGVVDLIENRALYFNAETLDTQEGEMPADLAD
-218 EIEEYRET
+218 KIEEYRET
-226 LIVKASDFDESL
+226 LIVKASDFDEAL
-238 MEAYLNGEEVSSE
+238 MEKYLEGEEIDPQE
-251 QIRAALR
+251 IRAALR
-258 KGCVSMGL
+258 KGCIAMGL

-279 VQRVLDG
+279 VQRLLDG
-286 VVDYLPS
+286 VIDFLPS
-293 PVDISGPMVAPY
+293 PIDVPGPMVASA
-305 EAFARQERDEGDVR
+305 ELFARQERGEGDVT
-319 EDEKFELKVSDN
+319 EEEKFELKVTDK
-331 GQFAGLAFKLMSDPY
+331 GEFAGLAFKLMSDPY
-346 VGQLTFVRIYSGKLV
+346 VGQLTFVRIYSGTLT
-361 SGASVFNTN
+361 SGQSVMNTN

-376 IGRLLRMHAN
+376 VGRLLRMHAN
-386 KREDITEAYAGEIV
+386 KREDVTEAHAGEIV
-400 AVLGLKNTVTGDT
+400 AVLGLKSTVTGDT
-413 LCDEGLDVVLESMS
+413 LCDEGLDVVLESMT
-427 FPDPVINMSIEPDTQ
+427 FPEPVITMSIEPDTQ
-442 DDVNRLGIA
+442 DDVNKLGLA
-451 LQKLAAEDPSFKVST
+451 LQKLAAEDPSFKVTT
-466 DNETGQTVI
+466 DKETGQTVI

-486 ASRLKREFGVNAKI
+486 ASRLKREFNVNAKV

-510 ITRTGECECRFVRQ
+510 ITREGNCECMYKRQ

-532 HVKLVLHPNE
+532 HVKMVMRPNE
-542 PGKGITFESK
+542 PGTGVTFESK
-552 IVGGVVPREYWPAV
+552 IVGGVVPREYWAAV
-566 EKGVRSATETGV
+566 EKGVRSAAETGV
-578 LAGYPVVDVHVELI
+578 LAGYPVVDVHVELV

-673 SEMFGYATVLR
+673 SEMFGYSTVLR

-700 EALPAALSES
+700 EPLPAALSEG
-710 LVEKFGAKSNS
+710 LIEKFGAKSNS

>member
-1 MLWYC
+1 MA
-6 ESINVGRDVELDHVR
+6 RDVELARVR

-73 TSAATVCYWKRNKAN
+73 TSAATVCYWNRNGHN
-88 HRINIIDTPGHV
+88 RINIIDTPGHV

-128 QSETVWRQADKYSVP
+128 QSETVWRQADHYHVP
-143 RIAFVNKMDR
+143 RVAFINKMDR
-153 VGADFKQ
+153 VGADFYSC
-160 VLAQMETR
+160 LNQMVTR
-168 LHANP
+168 LNANP
-173 VAVQLP
+173 VAVQIP
-179 IGAEDKFEGVI
+179 IGTEENFIGVV
-190 DLVENKALFFNKDT
+190 DLIENKALYFNAETLDT
-204 MDTEEGEIPSDMVD
+204 QEGEMPADLAD
-218 EIEEYRET
+218 KIEEYRET
-226 LIVKASDFDESL
+226 LIVKASDFDEAL
-238 MEAYLNGEEVSSE
+238 MEKYLEGEEIDPQE
-251 QIRAALR
+251 IRAALR
-258 KGCVSMGL
+258 KGCIAMGL

-279 VQRVLDG
+279 VQRLLDG
-286 VVDYLPS
+286 VIDFLPS
-293 PVDISGPMVAPY
+293 PIDVPGPMVASA
-305 EAFARQERDEGDVR
+305 ELFARQERGEGDVT
-319 EDEKFELKVSDN
+319 EEEKFELKVTDK
-331 GQFAGLAFKLMSDPY
+331 GEFAGLAFKLMSDPY
-346 VGQLTFVRIYSGKLV
+346 VGQLTFVRIYSGTLT
-361 SGASVFNTN
+361 SGQSVMNTN

-376 IGRLLRMHAN
+376 VGRLLRMHAN
-386 KREDITEAYAGEIV
+386 KREDVTEAHAGEIV
-400 AVLGLKNTVTGDT
+400 AVLGLKSTVTGDT
-413 LCDEGLDVVLESMS
+413 LCDEGLDVVLESMT
-427 FPDPVINMSIEPDTQ
+427 FPEPVITMSIEPDTQ
-442 DDVNRLGIA
+442 DDVNKLGLA
-451 LQKLAAEDPSFKVST
+451 LQKLAAEDPSFKVTT
-466 DNETGQTVI
+466 DKETGQTVI

-486 ASRLKREFGVNAKI
+486 ASRLKREFNVNAKV

-510 ITRTGECECRFVRQ
+510 ITREGNCECMYKRQ

-532 HVKLVLHPNE
+532 HVKMVMRPNE
-542 PGKGITFESK
+542 
-552 IVGGVVPREYWPAV
+552 IVGGVVPREYWAAV
-566 EKGVRSATETGV
+566 EKGVRSAAETGV
-578 LAGYPVVDVHVELI
+578 LAGYPVVDVHVELV

-645 GDLNSRRG
+645 GDMNSRRG

-673 SEMFGYATVLR
+673 SEMFGYSTVLR

-700 EALPAALSES
+700 EPLPAALSEG
-710 LVEKFGAKSNS
+710 LIEKFGAKSNS

>member
-1 MLWYC
+1 M
-6 ESINVGRDVELDHVR
+6 
-21 NIGIMAHIDA
+21 
-31 GKTTTSERILYF
+31 
-43 TGRTHRIGE
+43 GE

-73 TSAATVCYWKRNKAN
+73 TSAATVCYWNRNGHN
-88 HRINIIDTPGHV
+88 RINIIDTPGHV

-114 GAVAVFCAVGGVQP
+114 GAIAVFCAVGGVQP

-153 VGADFKQ
+153 VGADFKA
-160 VLAQMETR
+160 VLSQMESR
-168 LHANP
+168 LNANP

-179 IGAEDKFEGVI
+179 IGSEDKFNGVI
-190 DLVENKALFFNKDT
+190 DLVENKALFFNT
-204 MDTEEGEIPSDMVD
+204 ETLDTEPGEIPEEMLD
-218 EIEEYRET
+218 EVSEFRET
-226 LIVKASDFDESL
+226 LIVKASDFDEGL
-238 MEAYLNGEEVSSE
+238 MEAYLNGEEISADA
-251 QIRAALR
+251 IRAALR
-258 KGCVSMGL
+258 KGCISLGL

-286 VVDYLPS
+286 VIDYLPS
-293 PVDISGPMVAPY
+293 PIDIPGPMVAPY
-305 EAFARQERDEGDVR
+305 EAFSRQEREEGDVT
-319 EDEKFELKVSDN
+319 EEEKFELKVSDN

-346 VGQLTFVRIYSGKLV
+346 VGQLTFIRIYSGRLEAGQAV
-361 SGASVFNTN
+361 YNTN

-386 KREDITEAYAGEIV
+386 KREDVTEAYAGEIV
-400 AVLGLKNTVTGDT
+400 AVLGLKSTVTGDT

-427 FPDPVINMSIEPDTQ
+427 FPAPVINMSIEPDTQ

-466 DNETGQTVI
+466 DKETGQTVI

-486 ASRLKREFGVNAKI
+486 ASRLKREFGVNAKV

-510 ITRTGECECRFVRQ
+510 ITRAGETECKFVRQ

-532 HVKLVLHPNE
+532 HVKIALRPNE

-552 IVGGVVPREYWPAV
+552 IVGGVVPRDYWPAV
-566 EKGVRSATETGV
+566 EKGIRSASETGV
-578 LAGYPVVDVHVELI
+578 LAGYPIVDVHVDLI

-613 FKDGCKKC
+613 FKDGCKKS
-621 GAQLLEPVFD
+621 GPQLLEPVFD

-667 RAAVPL
+667 RAVVPL

-684 SATQGRASY
+684 SETQGRASY

-700 EALPAALSES
+700 EPLPAALSEG
-710 LVEKFGAKSNS
+710 LVERFGARSNS

>member
-1 MLWYC
+1 MA
-6 ESINVGRDVELDHVR
+6 RDVELARVR

-73 TSAATVCYWKRNKAN
+73 TSAATVCYWNRNGHN
-88 HRINIIDTPGHV
+88 RINIIDTPGHV

-128 QSETVWRQADKYSVP
+128 QSETVWRQADHYHVP
-143 RIAFVNKMDR
+143 RVAFINKMDR
-153 VGADFKQ
+153 VGADFYSC
-160 VLAQMETR
+160 LNQMVTR
-168 LHANP
+168 LNANP
-173 VAVQLP
+173 VAVQIP
-179 IGAEDKFEGVI
+179 IGTEENFIGVV
-190 DLVENKALFFNKDT
+190 DLIENKALYFNAETLDT
-204 MDTEEGEIPSDMVD
+204 QEGEMPADLAD
-218 EIEEYRET
+218 KIEEYRET
-226 LIVKASDFDESL
+226 LIVKASDFDEAL
-238 MEAYLNGEEVSSE
+238 MEKYLEGEEIDPQE
-251 QIRAALR
+251 IRAALR
-258 KGCVSMGL
+258 KGCIAMGL

-279 VQRVLDG
+279 VQRLLDG
-286 VVDYLPS
+286 VIDFLPS
-293 PVDISGPMVAPY
+293 PIDVPGPMVASA
-305 EAFARQERDEGDVR
+305 ELFARQERGEGDVT
-319 EDEKFELKVSDN
+319 EEEKFELKVTDK
-331 GQFAGLAFKLMSDPY
+331 GEFAGLAFKLMSDPY
-346 VGQLTFVRIYSGKLV
+346 VGQLTFVRIYSGTLT
-361 SGASVFNTN
+361 SGQSVMNTN

-376 IGRLLRMHAN
+376 VGRLLRMHAN
-386 KREDITEAYAGEIV
+386 KREDVTEAHAGEIV
-400 AVLGLKNTVTGDT
+400 AVLGLKSTVTGDT
-413 LCDEGLDVVLESMS
+413 LCDEGLDVVLESMT
-427 FPDPVINMSIEPDTQ
+427 FPEPVITMSIEPDTQ
-442 DDVNRLGIA
+442 DDVNKLGLA
-451 LQKLAAEDPSFKVST
+451 LQKLAAEDPSFKVTT
-466 DNETGQTVI
+466 DKETGQTVI

-486 ASRLKREFGVNAKI
+486 ASRLKREFNVNAKV

-510 ITRTGECECRFVRQ
+510 ITREGNCECMYKRQ

-532 HVKLVLHPNE
+532 HVKMVMRPNE
-542 PGKGITFESK
+542 PGTGVTFESK
-552 IVGGVVPREYWPAV
+552 IVG
-566 EKGVRSATETGV
+566 SAAETGV
-578 LAGYPVVDVHVELI
+578 LAGYPVVDVHVELV

-673 SEMFGYATVLR
+673 SEMFGYSTVLR

-700 EALPAALSES
+700 EPLPAALSEG
-710 LVEKFGAKSNS
+710 LIEKFGAKSNS

>member
-1 MLWYC
+1 MA
-6 ESINVGRDVELDHVR
+6 RDVELARVR

-73 TSAATVCYWKRNKAN
+73 TSAATVCYWNRNGHN
-88 HRINIIDTPGHV
+88 RINIIDTPGHV

-128 QSETVWRQADKYSVP
+128 QSETVWRQADHYHVP
-143 RIAFVNKMDR
+143 RVAFINKMDR
-153 VGADFKQ
+153 VGADFYSC
-160 VLAQMETR
+160 LNQMVTR
-168 LHANP
+168 LNANP
-173 VAVQLP
+173 VAVQIP
-179 IGAEDKFEGVI
+179 IGTEENFIGVV
-190 DLVENKALFFNKDT
+190 DLIENKALYFNAETLDT
-204 MDTEEGEIPSDMVD
+204 QEGEMPADLAD
-218 EIEEYRET
+218 KIEEYRET
-226 LIVKASDFDESL
+226 LIVKASDFDEAL
-238 MEAYLNGEEVSSE
+238 MEKYLEGEEIDPQE
-251 QIRAALR
+251 IRAALR
-258 KGCVSMGL
+258 KGCIAMGL

-279 VQRVLDG
+279 VQRLLDG
-286 VVDYLPS
+286 VIDFLPS
-293 PVDISGPMVAPY
+293 PIDVPGPMVASA
-305 EAFARQERDEGDVR
+305 ELFARQERGEGDVT
-319 EDEKFELKVSDN
+319 EEEKFELKVTDK
-331 GQFAGLAFKLMSDPY
+331 GEFAGLAFKLMSDPY
-346 VGQLTFVRIYSGKLV
+346 VGQLTFVRIYSGTLT
-361 SGASVFNTN
+361 SGQSVMNTN

-376 IGRLLRMHAN
+376 VGRLLRMHAN
-386 KREDITEAYAGEIV
+386 KREDVTEAHAGEIV
-400 AVLGLKNTVTGDT
+400 AVLGLKSTVTGDT
-413 LCDEGLDVVLESMS
+413 LCDEGLDVVLESMT
-427 FPDPVINMSIEPDTQ
+427 FPEPVITMSIEPDTQ
-442 DDVNRLGIA
+442 DDVNKLGLA
-451 LQKLAAEDPSFKVST
+451 LQKLAAEDPSFKVTT
-466 DNETGQTVI
+466 DKETGQTVI

-486 ASRLKREFGVNAKI
+486 ASRLKREFNVNAKV
-500 GRPQVAYRET
+500 GRLQVAYRET
-510 ITRTGECECRFVRQ
+510 ITREGNCECMYKRQ

-532 HVKLVLHPNE
+532 HVKMVMRPNE
-542 PGKGITFESK
+542 PGTGVTFESK
-552 IVGGVVPREYWPAV
+552 IVGGVVPREYWAAV
-566 EKGVRSATETGV
+566 EKGVRSAAETGV
-578 LAGYPVVDVHVELI
+578 LAGYPVVDVHVELV

-673 SEMFGYATVLR
+673 SEMFGYSTVLR

-700 EALPAALSES
+700 EPLPAALSEG
-710 LVEKFGAKSNS
+710 LIEKFGAKSNS

>member
-1 MLWYC
+1 MA
-6 ESINVGRDVELDHVR
+6 RDVELARVR

-73 TSAATVCYWKRNKAN
+73 TSAATVCYWNRNGHN
-88 HRINIIDTPGHV
+88 RINIIDTPGHV
-100 DFTIE
+100 DFTIV

-128 QSETVWRQADKYSVP
+128 QSETVWRQADHYHVP
-143 RIAFVNKMDR
+143 RVAFINKMDR
-153 VGADFKQ
+153 VGADFYSC
-160 VLAQMETR
+160 LNQMVTR
-168 LHANP
+168 LNANP
-173 VAVQLP
+173 VAVQIP
-179 IGAEDKFEGVI
+179 IGTEENFIGVV
-190 DLVENKALFFNKDT
+190 DLIENKALYFNAETLDT
-204 MDTEEGEIPSDMVD
+204 QEGEMPADLAD
-218 EIEEYRET
+218 KIEEYRET
-226 LIVKASDFDESL
+226 LIVKASDFDEAL
-238 MEAYLNGEEVSSE
+238 MEKYLEGEEIDPQE
-251 QIRAALR
+251 IRAALR
-258 KGCVSMGL
+258 KGCIAMGL

-279 VQRVLDG
+279 VQRLLDG
-286 VVDYLPS
+286 VIDFLPS
-293 PVDISGPMVAPY
+293 PIDVPGPMVASA
-305 EAFARQERDEGDVR
+305 ELFARQERGEGDVT
-319 EDEKFELKVSDN
+319 EEEKFELKVTDK
-331 GQFAGLAFKLMSDPY
+331 GEFAGLAFKLMSDPY
-346 VGQLTFVRIYSGKLV
+346 VGQLTFVRIYSGTLT
-361 SGASVFNTN
+361 SGQSVMNTN

-376 IGRLLRMHAN
+376 VGRLLRMHAN
-386 KREDITEAYAGEIV
+386 KREDVTEAHAGEIV
-400 AVLGLKNTVTGDT
+400 AVLGLKSTVTGDT
-413 LCDEGLDVVLESMS
+413 LCDEGLDVVLESMT
-427 FPDPVINMSIEPDTQ
+427 FPEPVITMSIEPDTQ
-442 DDVNRLGIA
+442 DDVNKLGLA
-451 LQKLAAEDPSFKVST
+451 LQKLAAEDPSFKVTT
-466 DNETGQTVI
+466 DKETGQTVI

-486 ASRLKREFGVNAKI
+486 ASRLKREFNVNAKV

-510 ITRTGECECRFVRQ
+510 ITREGNCECMYKRQ

-532 HVKLVLHPNE
+532 HVKMVMRPNE
-542 PGKGITFESK
+542 PGTGVTFESK
-552 IVGGVVPREYWPAV
+552 IVGGVVPREYWAAV
-566 EKGVRSATETGV
+566 EKGGRSAAETGV
-578 LAGYPVVDVHVELI
+578 LAGYPVVDVHVELV

-673 SEMFGYATVLR
+673 SEMFGYSTVLR

-700 EALPAALSES
+700 EPLPAALSEG
-710 LVEKFGAKSNS
+710 LIEKFGAKSNS

>member
-1 MLWYC
+1 MA
-6 ESINVGRDVELDHVR
+6 RDVELARVR

-73 TSAATVCYWKRNKAN
+73 TSAATVCYWNRNCHN
-88 HRINIIDTPGHV
+88 RINIIDTPGHV

-128 QSETVWRQADKYSVP
+128 QSETVWRQADHYHVP
-143 RIAFVNKMDR
+143 RVAFINKMDR
-153 VGADFKQ
+153 VGADFYSC
-160 VLAQMETR
+160 LNQMVTR
-168 LHANP
+168 LNANP
-173 VAVQLP
+173 VAVQIP
-179 IGAEDKFEGVI
+179 IGTEENFIGVV
-190 DLVENKALFFNKDT
+190 DLIENKALYFNAETLDT
-204 MDTEEGEIPSDMVD
+204 QEGEMPADLAD
-218 EIEEYRET
+218 KIEEYRET
-226 LIVKASDFDESL
+226 LIVKASDFDEAL
-238 MEAYLNGEEVSSE
+238 MEKYLEGEEIDPQE
-251 QIRAALR
+251 IRAALR
-258 KGCVSMGL
+258 KGCIAMGL

-279 VQRVLDG
+279 VQRLLDG
-286 VVDYLPS
+286 VIDFLPS
-293 PVDISGPMVAPY
+293 PIDVPGPMVASA
-305 EAFARQERDEGDVR
+305 ELFARQERGEGDVT
-319 EDEKFELKVSDN
+319 EEEKFELKVTDK
-331 GQFAGLAFKLMSDPY
+331 GEFAGLAFKLMSDPY
-346 VGQLTFVRIYSGKLV
+346 VGQLTFVRIYSGTLT
-361 SGASVFNTN
+361 SGQSVMNTN

-376 IGRLLRMHAN
+376 VGRLLRMHAN
-386 KREDITEAYAGEIV
+386 KREDVTEAHAGEIV
-400 AVLGLKNTVTGDT
+400 AVLGLKSTVTGDT
-413 LCDEGLDVVLESMS
+413 LCDEGLDVVLESMT
-427 FPDPVINMSIEPDTQ
+427 FPEPVITMSIEPDTQ
-442 DDVNRLGIA
+442 DDVNKLGLA
-451 LQKLAAEDPSFKVST
+451 LQKLAAEDPSFKVTT
-466 DNETGQTVI
+466 DKETGQTVI

-486 ASRLKREFGVNAKI
+486 ASRLKREFNVNAKV

-510 ITRTGECECRFVRQ
+510 ITREGNCECMYKRQ

-532 HVKLVLHPNE
+532 HVKMVMRPNE
-542 PGKGITFESK
+542 PGTGVTFESK
-552 IVGGVVPREYWPAV
+552 IVGGVVPREYWAAV
-566 EKGVRSATETGV
+566 EKGVRSAAETGV
-578 LAGYPVVDVHVELI
+578 LAGYPVVDVHVELV

-673 SEMFGYATVLR
+673 SEMFGYSTVLR

-700 EALPAALSES
+700 EPLPAALSEG
-710 LVEKFGAKSNS
+710 LIEKFGAKSNS

>member
-1 MLWYC
+1 M
-6 ESINVGRDVELDHVR
+6 GRDVELAQVR

-31 GKTTTSERILYF
+31 GKTTTSERILFF

-73 TSAATVCYWKRNKAN
+73 TSAATVCYWNRNGRN
-88 HRINIIDTPGHV
+88 RINIIDTPGHV

-128 QSETVWRQADKYSVP
+128 QSETVWRQADHYHVP

-153 VGADFKQ
+153 VGADFYNC
-160 VLAQMETR
+160 LTQMTTR
-168 LHANP
+168 LNANP
-173 VAVQLP
+173 VAVQIP
-179 IGAEDKFEGVI
+179 IGTEDKFVGVI
-190 DLVENKALFFNKDT
+190 DLVENKALYFDADT
-204 MDTEEGEIPSDMVD
+204 LDTKEGEMPADMAD
-218 EIEEYRET
+218 LISEYRET
-226 LIVKASDFDESL
+226 LIVKASDYDEAL
-238 MEAYLNGEEVSSE
+238 MEKYLEGEEIKPE
-251 QIRAALR
+251 EIRVALR
-258 KGCVSMGL
+258 KGCVAMGL

-279 VQRVLDG
+279 VQRMLDG

-293 PVDISGPMVAPY
+293 PIDVPGPMVAPY
-305 EAFARQERDEGDVR
+305 ELFARQERGEGDIT
-319 EDEKFELKVSDN
+319 EEEKFELKVSDEDR
-331 GQFAGLAFKLMSDPY
+331 FSGLAFKLMSDPY
-346 VGQLTFVRIYSGKLV
+346 VGQLTFVRIYTGVLTTGQAV
-361 SGASVFNTN
+361 YNTN

-376 IGRLLRMHAN
+376 VGRLLRMHAN
-386 KREDITEAYAGEIV
+386 KREDITEAHAGEIV
-400 AVLGLKNTVTGDT
+400 AVLGLKSTITGDT
-413 LCDEGLDVVLESMS
+413 LCEEGLDIVLESMT
-427 FPDPVINMSIEPDTQ
+427 FPEPVITMSIEPDTQ
-442 DDVNRLGIA
+442 DDVNKLGLA

-466 DNETGQTVI
+466 DKDTGQTVI

-486 ASRLKREFGVNAKI
+486 ASRLKREFNVNAKV
-500 GRPQVAYRET
+500 GRPQVAYRES
-510 ITRTGECECRFVRQ
+510 ITKSGEIECRFVRQ

-532 HVKLVLHPNE
+532 HVVLQLKPNE
-542 PGKGITFESK
+542 PGTGITFESK

-566 EKGVRSATETGV
+566 EKGVRSAAETGV
-578 LAGYPVVDVHVELI
+578 LAGYPVVDVHVDLTF
-592 DGSYHEVDSSEMAFQ
+592 GSYHEVDSSEMAFQ

-621 GAQLLEPVFD
+621 APQLLEPVFD

-653 RIQDLEPRKGVQAI
+653 RISDLEARKGVQAI

-673 SEMFGYATVLR
+673 SEMFGYSTVLR

-700 EALPAALSES
+700 EPLPAALSEG
-710 LVEKFGAKSNS
+710 LIERFGAKSN

>member
-1 MLWYC
+1 MA
-6 ESINVGRDVELDHVR
+6 RDVELARVR

-73 TSAATVCYWKRNKAN
+73 TSAATVCYWNRNGHN
-88 HRINIIDTPGHV
+88 RINIIDTPGHV

-128 QSETVWRQADKYSVP
+128 QSETVWRQADHYHVP
-143 RIAFVNKMDR
+143 RVAFINKMDR
-153 VGADFKQ
+153 VGADFYSC
-160 VLAQMETR
+160 LNQMVTR
-168 LHANP
+168 LNANP
-173 VAVQLP
+173 VAVQIP
-179 IGAEDKFEGVI
+179 IGTEENFIGVV
-190 DLVENKALFFNKDT
+190 DLIENKALYFNAETLDT
-204 MDTEEGEIPSDMVD
+204 QEGEMPADLAD
-218 EIEEYRET
+218 KIEEYRET
-226 LIVKASDFDESL
+226 LIVKASDFDEAL
-238 MEAYLNGEEVSSE
+238 MEKYLEGEEIDPQE
-251 QIRAALR
+251 IRAALR
-258 KGCVSMGL
+258 KGCIAMGL

-279 VQRVLDG
+279 VQRLLDG
-286 VVDYLPS
+286 VIDFLPS
-293 PVDISGPMVAPY
+293 PIDVPGPMVASA
-305 EAFARQERDEGDVR
+305 ELFARQERGEGDVT
-319 EDEKFELKVSDN
+319 EEEKFELKVTDK
-331 GQFAGLAFKLMSDPY
+331 GEFAGLAFKLMSDPY
-346 VGQLTFVRIYSGKLV
+346 VGQLTFVRVYSGTLT
-361 SGASVFNTN
+361 SGQSVMNTN

-376 IGRLLRMHAN
+376 VGRLLRMHAN
-386 KREDITEAYAGEIV
+386 KREDVTEAHAGEIV
-400 AVLGLKNTVTGDT
+400 AVLGLKSTVTGDT
-413 LCDEGLDVVLESMS
+413 LCDEGLDVVLESMT
-427 FPDPVINMSIEPDTQ
+427 FPEPVITMSIEPDTQ
-442 DDVNRLGIA
+442 DDVNKLGLA
-451 LQKLAAEDPSFKVST
+451 LQKLAAEDPSFKVTT
-466 DNETGQTVI
+466 DKETGQTVI

-486 ASRLKREFGVNAKI
+486 ASRLKREFNVNAKV

-510 ITRTGECECRFVRQ
+510 ITREGNCECMYKRQ

-532 HVKLVLHPNE
+532 HVKMVMRPNE
-542 PGKGITFESK
+542 PGTGVTFESK
-552 IVGGVVPREYWPAV
+552 IVGGVVPREYWAAV
-566 EKGVRSATETGV
+566 EKGVRSAAETGV
-578 LAGYPVVDVHVELI
+578 LAGYPVVDVHVELV

-673 SEMFGYATVLR
+673 SEMFGYSTVLR

-693 TMQFKCY
+693 TMQFKCD
-700 EALPAALSES
+700 EPLPAALSEG
-710 LVEKFGAKSNS
+710 LIEKFGAKSNS

>member
-1 MLWYC
+1 MA
-6 ESINVGRDVELDHVR
+6 RDVELARVR

-73 TSAATVCYWKRNKAN
+73 TSAATVCYWNRNGHN
-88 HRINIIDTPGHV
+88 RINIIDTPGHV

-128 QSETVWRQADKYSVP
+128 QSETVWRQADHYHVP
-143 RIAFVNKMDR
+143 RVAFINKMDR
-153 VGADFKQ
+153 VGADFYSC
-160 VLAQMETR
+160 LNQMVTR
-168 LHANP
+168 LNANP
-173 VAVQLP
+173 VAVQIP
-179 IGAEDKFEGVI
+179 IGTEENFIGVV
-190 DLVENKALFFNKDT
+190 DLIENKALYFNAETLDT
-204 MDTEEGEIPSDMVD
+204 QEGEMPADLAD
-218 EIEEYRET
+218 KIEEYRET
-226 LIVKASDFDESL
+226 LIVKASDFDEAL
-238 MEAYLNGEEVSSE
+238 MEKYLEGEEIDPQE
-251 QIRAALR
+251 IRAALR
-258 KGCVSMGL
+258 KGCIAMGL

-279 VQRVLDG
+279 VQRLLDG
-286 VVDYLPS
+286 VIDFLPS
-293 PVDISGPMVAPY
+293 PIDVPGPMVASA
-305 EAFARQERDEGDVR
+305 ELFARQERGEGDVT
-319 EDEKFELKVSDN
+319 EEEKFELKVTDK
-331 GQFAGLAFKLMSDPY
+331 GEFAGLAFKLMSDPY
-346 VGQLTFVRIYSGKLV
+346 VGQLTFVRIYSGTLT
-361 SGASVFNTN
+361 SGQSVMNTN

-376 IGRLLRMHAN
+376 VGRLLRMHAN
-386 KREDITEAYAGEIV
+386 KREDVTEAHAGEIV
-400 AVLGLKNTVTGDT
+400 AVLGLKSTVTGDT
-413 LCDEGLDVVLESMS
+413 LCDEGLDVVLESMT
-427 FPDPVINMSIEPDTQ
+427 FPEPVITMSIEPDTQ
-442 DDVNRLGIA
+442 DDVNKLGLA
-451 LQKLAAEDPSFKVST
+451 LQKLAAEDPSFKVTT
-466 DNETGQTVI
+466 DKETGQTVI

-486 ASRLKREFGVNAKI
+486 ASRLKREFNVNAKV

-510 ITRTGECECRFVRQ
+510 ITREGNCECMYKRQ

-532 HVKLVLHPNE
+532 HVKMVMRPNE
-542 PGKGITFESK
+542 PGTGVTFESK
-552 IVGGVVPREYWPAV
+552 IVGGVVPREYWAAV
-566 EKGVRSATETGV
+566 EKGVRSAAETGV
-578 LAGYPVVDVHVELI
+578 LAGYPVVDVHVELV
-592 DGSYHEVDSSEMAFQ
+592 DGSYHEVGSSEMAFQ

-673 SEMFGYATVLR
+673 SEMFGYSTVLR

-700 EALPAALSES
+700 EPLPAALSEG
-710 LVEKFGAKSNS
+710 LIEKFGAKSNS

>member
-1 MLWYC
+1 MA
-6 ESINVGRDVELDHVR
+6 RDVELARVR

-52 VHDGAATMDWMAE
+52 VHDGAATMDWME
-65 EQERGITI
+65 QEQERGITI
-73 TSAATVCYWKRNKAN
+73 TSAATVCYWNRNGHN
-88 HRINIIDTPGHV
+88 RINIIDTPGHV

-128 QSETVWRQADKYSVP
+128 QSETVWRQADHYHVP
-143 RIAFVNKMDR
+143 RVAFINKMDR
-153 VGADFKQ
+153 VGADFYSC
-160 VLAQMETR
+160 LNQMVTR
-168 LHANP
+168 LNANP
-173 VAVQLP
+173 VAVQIP
-179 IGAEDKFEGVI
+179 IGTEENFIGVV
-190 DLVENKALFFNKDT
+190 DLIENKALYFNAETLDT
-204 MDTEEGEIPSDMVD
+204 QEGEMPADLAD
-218 EIEEYRET
+218 KIEEYRET
-226 LIVKASDFDESL
+226 LIVKASDFDEAL
-238 MEAYLNGEEVSSE
+238 MEKYLEGEEIDPQE
-251 QIRAALR
+251 IRAALR
-258 KGCVSMGL
+258 KGCIAMGL

-279 VQRVLDG
+279 VQRLLDG
-286 VVDYLPS
+286 VIDFLPS
-293 PVDISGPMVAPY
+293 PIDVPGPMVASA
-305 EAFARQERDEGDVR
+305 ELFARQERGEGDVT
-319 EDEKFELKVSDN
+319 EEEKFELKVTDK
-331 GQFAGLAFKLMSDPY
+331 GEFAGLAFKLMSDPY
-346 VGQLTFVRIYSGKLV
+346 VGQLTFVRIYSGTLT
-361 SGASVFNTN
+361 SGQSVMNTN

-376 IGRLLRMHAN
+376 VGRLLRMHAN
-386 KREDITEAYAGEIV
+386 KREDVTEAHAGEIV
-400 AVLGLKNTVTGDT
+400 AVLGLKSTVTGDT
-413 LCDEGLDVVLESMS
+413 LCDEGLDVVLESMT
-427 FPDPVINMSIEPDTQ
+427 FPEPVITMSIEPDTQ
-442 DDVNRLGIA
+442 DDVNKLGLA
-451 LQKLAAEDPSFKVST
+451 LQKLAAEDPSFKVTT
-466 DNETGQTVI
+466 DKETGQTVI

-486 ASRLKREFGVNAKI
+486 ASRLKREFNVNAKV

-510 ITRTGECECRFVRQ
+510 ITREGNCECMYKRQ

-532 HVKLVLHPNE
+532 HVKMVMRPNE
-542 PGKGITFESK
+542 PGTGVTFESK
-552 IVGGVVPREYWPAV
+552 IVGGVVPREYWAAV
-566 EKGVRSATETGV
+566 EKGVRSAAETGV
-578 LAGYPVVDVHVELI
+578 LAGYPVVDVHVELV

-673 SEMFGYATVLR
+673 SEMFGYSTVLR

-700 EALPAALSES
+700 EPLPAALSEG
-710 LVEKFGAKSNS
+710 LIEKFGAKSNS

>member
-1 MLWYC
+1 MA
-6 ESINVGRDVELDHVR
+6 RDVELARVR

-73 TSAATVCYWKRNKAN
+73 TSAATVCYWNRNGHN
-88 HRINIIDTPGHV
+88 RINIIDTPGHV
-100 DFTIE
+100 DVTIE

-128 QSETVWRQADKYSVP
+128 QSETVWRQADHYHVP
-143 RIAFVNKMDR
+143 RAAFINKMDR
-153 VGADFKQ
+153 VGADFYSC
-160 VLAQMETR
+160 LNQMVTR
-168 LHANP
+168 LNANP
-173 VAVQLP
+173 VAVQIP
-179 IGAEDKFEGVI
+179 IGTEENFIGVV
-190 DLVENKALFFNKDT
+190 DLIENKALYFNAETLDT
-204 MDTEEGEIPSDMVD
+204 QEGEMPADLAD
-218 EIEEYRET
+218 KIEEYRET
-226 LIVKASDFDESL
+226 LIVKASDFDEAL
-238 MEAYLNGEEVSSE
+238 MEKYLEGEEIDPQE
-251 QIRAALR
+251 IRAALR
-258 KGCVSMGL
+258 KGCIAMGL

-279 VQRVLDG
+279 VQRLLDG
-286 VVDYLPS
+286 VIDFLPS
-293 PVDISGPMVAPY
+293 PIDVPGPMVASA
-305 EAFARQERDEGDVR
+305 ELFARQERGEGDVT
-319 EDEKFELKVSDN
+319 EEEKFELKVTDK
-331 GQFAGLAFKLMSDPY
+331 GEFAGLAFKLMSDPY
-346 VGQLTFVRIYSGKLV
+346 VGQLTFVRIYSGTLT
-361 SGASVFNTN
+361 SGQSVMNTN

-376 IGRLLRMHAN
+376 VGRLLRMHAN
-386 KREDITEAYAGEIV
+386 KREDVTEAHAGEIV
-400 AVLGLKNTVTGDT
+400 AVLGLKSTVTGDT
-413 LCDEGLDVVLESMS
+413 LCDEGLDVVLESMT
-427 FPDPVINMSIEPDTQ
+427 FPEPVITMSIEPDTQ
-442 DDVNRLGIA
+442 DDVNKLGLA
-451 LQKLAAEDPSFKVST
+451 LQKLAAEDPSFKVTT
-466 DNETGQTVI
+466 DKETGQTVI

-486 ASRLKREFGVNAKI
+486 ASRLKREFNVNAKV

-510 ITRTGECECRFVRQ
+510 ITREGNCECMYKRQ

-532 HVKLVLHPNE
+532 HVKMVMRPNE
-542 PGKGITFESK
+542 PGTGVTFESK
-552 IVGGVVPREYWPAV
+552 IVGGVVPREYWAAV
-566 EKGVRSATETGV
+566 EKGVRSAAETGV
-578 LAGYPVVDVHVELI
+578 LAGYPVVDVHVELV

-673 SEMFGYATVLR
+673 SEMFGYSTVLR

-700 EALPAALSES
+700 EPLPAALSEG
-710 LVEKFGAKSNS
+710 LIEKFGAKSNS

>member
-1 MLWYC
+1 M
-6 ESINVGRDVELDHVR
+6 R

-31 GKTTTSERILYF
+31 GKTTTSERILFF

-73 TSAATVCYWKRNKAN
+73 TSAATVCYWNRNGRN
-88 HRINIIDTPGHV
+88 RINIIDTPGHV

-128 QSETVWRQADKYSVP
+128 QSETVWRQADHYHVP

-153 VGADFKQ
+153 VGADFYNC
-160 VLAQMETR
+160 LTQMTTR
-168 LHANP
+168 LNANP
-173 VAVQLP
+173 VAVQIP
-179 IGAEDKFEGVI
+179 IGTEDKFVGVI
-190 DLVENKALFFNKDT
+190 DLVENKALYFDADT
-204 MDTEEGEIPSDMVD
+204 LDTKEGEMPADMAD
-218 EIEEYRET
+218 LISEYRET
-226 LIVKASDFDESL
+226 LIVKASDYDEAL
-238 MEAYLNGEEVSSE
+238 MEKYLEGEEIKPE
-251 QIRAALR
+251 EIRVALR
-258 KGCVSMGL
+258 KGCVAMGL

-279 VQRVLDG
+279 VQRMLDG

-293 PVDISGPMVAPY
+293 PIDVPGPMVAPY
-305 EAFARQERDEGDVR
+305 ELFARQERGEGDIT
-319 EDEKFELKVSDN
+319 EEEKFELKVSDEDR
-331 GQFAGLAFKLMSDPY
+331 FSGLAFKLMSDPY
-346 VGQLTFVRIYSGKLV
+346 VGQLTFVRIYTGVLTTGQAV
-361 SGASVFNTN
+361 YNTN

-376 IGRLLRMHAN
+376 VGRLLRMHAN
-386 KREDITEAYAGEIV
+386 KREDITEAHAGEIV
-400 AVLGLKNTVTGDT
+400 AVLGLKSTITGDT
-413 LCDEGLDVVLESMS
+413 LCEEGLDIVLESMT
-427 FPDPVINMSIEPDTQ
+427 FPEPVITMSIEPDTQ
-442 DDVNRLGIA
+442 DDVNKLGLA

-466 DNETGQTVI
+466 DKDTGQTVI

-486 ASRLKREFGVNAKI
+486 ASRLKREFNVNAKI
-500 GRPQVAYRET
+500 GRPQVAYRES
-510 ITRTGECECRFVRQ
+510 ITKSGEIECRFVRQ

-532 HVKLVLHPNE
+532 HVVLQLKPNE
-542 PGKGITFESK
+542 PGTGITFESK

-566 EKGVRSATETGV
+566 EKGVRSAAETGV
-578 LAGYPVVDVHVELI
+578 LAGYPVVDVHVDLTF
-592 DGSYHEVDSSEMAFQ
+592 GSYHEVDSSEMAFQ

-621 GAQLLEPVFD
+621 APRLLEPVFD

-653 RIQDLEPRKGVQAI
+653 RISDLEARKGVQAI

-673 SEMFGYATVLR
+673 SEMFGYSTVLR

-700 EALPAALSES
+700 EPLPAALSEG
-710 LVEKFGAKSNS
+710 LIERFGAKSN

>member
-1 MLWYC
+1 
-6 ESINVGRDVELDHVR
+6 
-21 NIGIMAHIDA
+21 MAHIDA

-73 TSAATVCYWKRNKAN
+73 TSAATVCYWNRNGHN
-88 HRINIIDTPGHV
+88 RINIIDTPGHV

-128 QSETVWRQADKYSVP
+128 QSETVWRQADHYHVP
-143 RIAFVNKMDR
+143 RVAFINKMDR
-153 VGADFKQ
+153 VGADFYSC
-160 VLAQMETR
+160 LNQMVTR
-168 LHANP
+168 LNANP
-173 VAVQLP
+173 VAVQIP
-179 IGAEDKFEGVI
+179 IGTEENFIGVV
-190 DLVENKALFFNKDT
+190 DLIENKALYFNAETLDT
-204 MDTEEGEIPSDMVD
+204 QEGEMPADLAD
-218 EIEEYRET
+218 KIEEYRET
-226 LIVKASDFDESL
+226 LIVKASDFDEAL
-238 MEAYLNGEEVSSE
+238 MEKYLEGEEIDPQE
-251 QIRAALR
+251 IRAALR
-258 KGCVSMGL
+258 KGCIAMGL

-279 VQRVLDG
+279 VQRLLDG
-286 VVDYLPS
+286 VIDFLPS
-293 PVDISGPMVAPY
+293 PIDVPGPMVASA
-305 EAFARQERDEGDVR
+305 ELFARQERGEGDVT
-319 EDEKFELKVSDN
+319 EEEKFELKVTDK
-331 GQFAGLAFKLMSDPY
+331 GEFAGLAFKLMSDPY
-346 VGQLTFVRIYSGKLV
+346 VGQLTFVRVYSGTLT
-361 SGASVFNTN
+361 SGQSVMNTN

-376 IGRLLRMHAN
+376 VGRLLRMHAN
-386 KREDITEAYAGEIV
+386 KREDVTEAHAGEIV
-400 AVLGLKNTVTGDT
+400 AVLGLKSTVTGDT
-413 LCDEGLDVVLESMS
+413 LCDEGLDVVLESMT
-427 FPDPVINMSIEPDTQ
+427 FPEPVITMSIEPDTQ
-442 DDVNRLGIA
+442 DDVNKLGLA
-451 LQKLAAEDPSFKVST
+451 LQKLAAEDPSFKVTT
-466 DNETGQTVI
+466 DKETGQTVI

-486 ASRLKREFGVNAKI
+486 ASRLKREFNVNAKV

-510 ITRTGECECRFVRQ
+510 ITREGNCECMYKRQ

-532 HVKLVLHPNE
+532 HVKMVMRPNE
-542 PGKGITFESK
+542 PGTGVTFESK
-552 IVGGVVPREYWPAV
+552 IVGGVVPREYWAAV
-566 EKGVRSATETGV
+566 EKGVRSAAETGV
-578 LAGYPVVDVHVELI
+578 LAGYPVVDVHVELV

-673 SEMFGYATVLR
+673 SEMFGYSTVLR

-700 EALPAALSES
+700 EPLPAALSEG
-710 LVEKFGAKSNS
+710 LIEKFGAKSNS

>member
-1 MLWYC
+1 M
-6 ESINVGRDVELDHVR
+6 
-21 NIGIMAHIDA
+21 
-31 GKTTTSERILYF
+31 
-43 TGRTHRIGE
+43 GE

-73 TSAATVCYWKRNKAN
+73 TSAATVCYWQRNGR

-128 QSETVWRQADKYSVP
+128 QSETVWRQADKYNVP

-153 VGADFKQ
+153 VGADFKA
-160 VLAQMETR
+160 VLAQMVQR

-173 VAVQLP
+173 IAMQLP
-179 IGAEDKFEGVI
+179 IGSEDEFQGVV
-190 DLVENKALFFNKDT
+190 DLIENKALFFNPET
-204 MDTEEGEIPSDMVD
+204 LDTEEGEMPEDMVD
-218 EIEEYRET
+218 EVAEYREL
-226 LIVKASDFDESL
+226 LIEKASDFDEGL
-238 MEAYLNGEEVSSE
+238 LEAYLNGEQVSAD
-251 QIRAALR
+251 QIRGAIR
-258 KGCVSMGL
+258 KGCVSMRA

-279 VQRVLDG
+279 VQRMLDG
-286 VVDYLPS
+286 VVDFLPS
-293 PVDISGPMVAPY
+293 PLDISGPMVAPY
-305 EAFARQERDEGDVR
+305 EAFARQEREEGDVTD
-319 EDEKFELKVSDN
+319 EEKFELKVSDN

-346 VGQLTFVRIYSGKLV
+346 VGQLTFLRVYSGKLV
-361 SGASVFNTN
+361 SGETVFNTN

-413 LCDEGLDVVLESMS
+413 LCEEGLDVVLESMT
-427 FPDPVINMSIEPDTQ
+427 FPAPVINMSIEPDTQ
-442 DDVNRLGIA
+442 DDVNRLGLA

-466 DNETGQTVI
+466 DKETGQTVI

-486 ASRLKREFGVNAKI
+486 ASRLRREFNVNARI

-510 ITRTGECECRFVRQ
+510 ITKKGESECRFVRQ

-532 HVKLVLHPNE
+532 HVKLVLTPNE
-542 PGKGITFESK
+542 PGAGITFESK
-552 IVGGVVPREYWPAV
+552 IVGGVVPRDYWPAV

-578 LAGYPVVDVHVELI
+578 LAGYPVVDVHVELV

-621 GAQLLEPVFD
+621 RAQLLEPVFD

-653 RIQDLEPRKGVQAI
+653 RIQELEPRRGVQCI
-667 RAAVPL
+667 RAVVPL

-684 SATQGRASY
+684 SMTQGRASHS
-693 TMQFKCY
+693 MQFKCY
-700 EALPAALSES
+700 EPLPIALSEG
-710 LVEKFGAKSNS
+710 LIERFGARSNS

>member
-1 MLWYC
+1 MA
-6 ESINVGRDVELDHVR
+6 RDVDLAHVR

-43 TGRTHRIGE
+43 TGKTHRIGE

-73 TSAATVCYWKRNKAN
+73 TSAATVCYWNRNGHN
-88 HRINIIDTPGHV
+88 RINIIDTPGHV

-128 QSETVWRQADKYSVP
+128 QSETVWRQADHYHVP

-153 VGADFKQ
+153 VGADFYACMQ
-160 VLAQMETR
+160 QMVTR
-168 LHANP
+168 LDANP
-173 VAVQLP
+173 VAVQIP
-179 IGAEDKFEGVI
+179 IGSEENFIGLV
-190 DLVENKALFFNKDT
+190 DLVENKAFYFNAETLGAD
-204 MDTEEGEIPSDMVD
+204 EGPIPEDLADKVA
-218 EIEEYRET
+218 EFRET
-226 LIVKASDFDESL
+226 LIEKASDYDESL
-238 MEAYLNGEEVSSE
+238 MEAYLEGEEISTDV
-251 QIRAALR
+251 IRAALR
-258 KGCVSMGL
+258 KGCVSMGI

-279 VQRVLDG
+279 VQRLLDG
-286 VVDYLPS
+286 VCDYLPS
-293 PVDISGPMVAPY
+293 PVDVPGPMVASS
-305 EAFARQERDEGDVR
+305 ELFARQERGEGDITD
-319 EDEKFELKVSDN
+319 EEKFELKVSDS

-346 VGQLTFVRIYSGKLV
+346 VGQLTFVRIYSGVLAT
-361 SGASVFNTN
+361 GQSVFNTN

-386 KREDITEAYAGEIV
+386 KREDITEAHAGEIV
-400 AVLGLKNTVTGDT
+400 AVLGLKSTVTGDT
-413 LCDEGLDVVLESMS
+413 LCEEGLDIVLEAMT
-427 FPDPVINMSIEPDTQ
+427 FPEPVITMSIEPDTQ
-442 DDVNRLGIA
+442 DDVNKLGLA

-466 DNETGQTVI
+466 DKETGQTVI

-486 ASRLKREFGVNAKI
+486 ASRLKREFKVNAKI

-510 ITRTGECECRFVRQ
+510 ITKSNESECMFKRQ

-532 HVKLVLHPNE
+532 HVKLVLTPTE
-542 PGKGITFESK
+542 PGSGITFESK
-552 IVGGVVPREYWPAV
+552 IVGGVVPREYWAAV
-566 EKGVRSATETGV
+566 EKGVRSAAETGV
-578 LAGYPVVDVHVELI
+578 LAGYPVVDVHVDLI

-607 VAGSMA
+607 IAGSMA

-621 GAQLLEPVFD
+621 AAQLLEPVFD
-631 VEVITPEEYTGDVI
+631 VEVVTPEEYTGDVI

-653 RIQDLEPRKGVQAI
+653 RIQDMEPRRGVQAI

-673 SEMFGYATVLR
+673 SEMFGYSTVLR

-700 EALPAALSES
+700 EPLPAALSEG
-710 LVEKFGAKSNS
+710 LIERFGAKSNS

>member
-1 MLWYC
+1 MA
-6 ESINVGRDVELDHVR
+6 RDVELARVR

-73 TSAATVCYWKRNKAN
+73 TSAATVCYWNRNGHN
-88 HRINIIDTPGHV
+88 RINIIDTPGHV

-128 QSETVWRQADKYSVP
+128 QSETVWRQADHYHVP
-143 RIAFVNKMDR
+143 RVAFINKMDR
-153 VGADFKQ
+153 VGADFYSC
-160 VLAQMETR
+160 LNQMVTR
-168 LHANP
+168 LNANP
-173 VAVQLP
+173 VAVQIP
-179 IGAEDKFEGVI
+179 IGTEENFIGVV
-190 DLVENKALFFNKDT
+190 DLIENKALYFNAETLDT
-204 MDTEEGEIPSDMVD
+204 QEGEMPADLAD
-218 EIEEYRET
+218 KIEEYRET
-226 LIVKASDFDESL
+226 LIVKASDFDEAL
-238 MEAYLNGEEVSSE
+238 MEKYLEGEENDPQE
-251 QIRAALR
+251 IRAALR
-258 KGCVSMGL
+258 KGCIAMGL

-279 VQRVLDG
+279 VQRLLDG
-286 VVDYLPS
+286 VIDFLPS
-293 PVDISGPMVAPY
+293 PIDVPGPMVASA
-305 EAFARQERDEGDVR
+305 ELFARQERGEGDVT
-319 EDEKFELKVSDN
+319 EEEKFELKVTDK
-331 GQFAGLAFKLMSDPY
+331 GEFAGLAFKLMSDPY
-346 VGQLTFVRIYSGKLV
+346 VGQLTFVRIYSGTLT
-361 SGASVFNTN
+361 SGQSVMNTN

-376 IGRLLRMHAN
+376 VGRLLRMHAN
-386 KREDITEAYAGEIV
+386 KREDVTEAHAGEIV
-400 AVLGLKNTVTGDT
+400 AVLGLKSTVTGDT
-413 LCDEGLDVVLESMS
+413 LCDEGLDVVLESMT
-427 FPDPVINMSIEPDTQ
+427 FPEPVITMSIEPDTQ
-442 DDVNRLGIA
+442 DDVNKLGLA
-451 LQKLAAEDPSFKVST
+451 LQKLAAEDPSFKVTT
-466 DNETGQTVI
+466 DKETGQTVI

-486 ASRLKREFGVNAKI
+486 ASRLKREFNVNAKV

-510 ITRTGECECRFVRQ
+510 ITREGNCECMYKRQ

-532 HVKLVLHPNE
+532 HVKMVMRPNE
-542 PGKGITFESK
+542 PGTGVTFESK
-552 IVGGVVPREYWPAV
+552 IVGGVVPREYWAAV
-566 EKGVRSATETGV
+566 EKGVRSAAETGV
-578 LAGYPVVDVHVELI
+578 LAGYPVVDVHVELV

-673 SEMFGYATVLR
+673 SEMFGYSTVLR

-700 EALPAALSES
+700 EPLPAALSEG
-710 LVEKFGAKSNS
+710 LIEKFGAKSNS

>member
-1 MLWYC
+1 MA
-6 ESINVGRDVELDHVR
+6 RDVELARVR

-73 TSAATVCYWKRNKAN
+73 TSAATVCYWNRNGHN
-88 HRINIIDTPGHV
+88 RINIIDTPGHV

-128 QSETVWRQADKYSVP
+128 QSETVWRQADHYHVP
-143 RIAFVNKMDR
+143 RVAFINKMDR
-153 VGADFKQ
+153 VGADFYSC
-160 VLAQMETR
+160 LNQMVTR
-168 LHANP
+168 LNANP
-173 VAVQLP
+173 VAVQIP
-179 IGAEDKFEGVI
+179 IGTEENFIGVV
-190 DLVENKALFFNKDT
+190 DLIENKALYFNAETLDT
-204 MDTEEGEIPSDMVD
+204 QEGEMPADLAD
-218 EIEEYRET
+218 KIEEYRET
-226 LIVKASDFDESL
+226 LIVKASDFDEAL
-238 MEAYLNGEEVSSE
+238 MEKYLEGEEIDPQE
-251 QIRAALR
+251 IRAALR
-258 KGCVSMGL
+258 KGCIAMGL

-279 VQRVLDG
+279 VQRLLDG
-286 VVDYLPS
+286 VIDFLPS
-293 PVDISGPMVAPY
+293 PIDVPGPMVASA
-305 EAFARQERDEGDVR
+305 ELFARQERGEGDVT
-319 EDEKFELKVSDN
+319 EEEKFELKVADK
-331 GQFAGLAFKLMSDPY
+331 GEFAGLAFKLMSDPY
-346 VGQLTFVRIYSGKLV
+346 VGQLTFVRIYSGTLT
-361 SGASVFNTN
+361 SGQSVMNTN

-376 IGRLLRMHAN
+376 VGRLLRMHAN
-386 KREDITEAYAGEIV
+386 KREDVTEAHAGEIV
-400 AVLGLKNTVTGDT
+400 AVLGLKSTVTGDT
-413 LCDEGLDVVLESMS
+413 LCDEGLDVVLESMT
-427 FPDPVINMSIEPDTQ
+427 FPEPVITMSIEPDTQ
-442 DDVNRLGIA
+442 DDVNKLGLA
-451 LQKLAAEDPSFKVST
+451 LQKLAAEDPSFKVTT
-466 DNETGQTVI
+466 DKETGQTVI

-486 ASRLKREFGVNAKI
+486 ASRLKREFNVNAKV

-510 ITRTGECECRFVRQ
+510 ITREGNCECMYKRQ

-532 HVKLVLHPNE
+532 HVKMVMRPNE
-542 PGKGITFESK
+542 PGTGVTFESK
-552 IVGGVVPREYWPAV
+552 IVGGVVPREYWAAV
-566 EKGVRSATETGV
+566 EKGVRSAAETGV
-578 LAGYPVVDVHVELI
+578 LAGYPVVDVHVELV

-673 SEMFGYATVLR
+673 SEMFGYSTVLR

-700 EALPAALSES
+700 EPLPAALSEG
-710 LVEKFGAKSNS
+710 LIEKFGAKSNS

>member
-1 MLWYC
+1 MA
-6 ESINVGRDVELDHVR
+6 RDVELARVR

-73 TSAATVCYWKRNKAN
+73 TSAATVCYWNRNGHN
-88 HRINIIDTPGHV
+88 RINIIDTPGHV

-128 QSETVWRQADKYSVP
+128 QSETVWRQADHYHVP
-143 RIAFVNKMDR
+143 RVAFINKMDR
-153 VGADFKQ
+153 VGADFYSC
-160 VLAQMETR
+160 LNQMVTR
-168 LHANP
+168 LNANP
-173 VAVQLP
+173 VAVQIP
-179 IGAEDKFEGVI
+179 IGTEENFIGVV
-190 DLVENKALFFNKDT
+190 DLIENKALYFNAETLDT
-204 MDTEEGEIPSDMVD
+204 QEGEMPADLAD
-218 EIEEYRET
+218 KIEEYRET
-226 LIVKASDFDESL
+226 LIVKASDFDEAL
-238 MEAYLNGEEVSSE
+238 MEKYLEGEEIDPQE
-251 QIRAALR
+251 IRAALR
-258 KGCVSMGL
+258 KGCIAMGL

-279 VQRVLDG
+279 VQRLLDG
-286 VVDYLPS
+286 VIDFLPS
-293 PVDISGPMVAPY
+293 PIDVPGPMVASA
-305 EAFARQERDEGDVR
+305 ELFARQERGEGDVT
-319 EDEKFELKVSDN
+319 EEEKFELKVTDK
-331 GQFAGLAFKLMSDPY
+331 GEFAGLAFKLMSDPY
-346 VGQLTFVRIYSGKLV
+346 VGQLTFVRIYSGTLT
-361 SGASVFNTN
+361 SGQSVMNTN
-370 KHRRER
+370 KRRRER
-376 IGRLLRMHAN
+376 VGRLLRMHAN
-386 KREDITEAYAGEIV
+386 KREDVTEAHAGEIV
-400 AVLGLKNTVTGDT
+400 AVLGLKSTVTGDT
-413 LCDEGLDVVLESMS
+413 LCDEGLDVVLESMT
-427 FPDPVINMSIEPDTQ
+427 FPEPVITMSIEPDTQ
-442 DDVNRLGIA
+442 DDVNKLGLA
-451 LQKLAAEDPSFKVST
+451 LQKLAAEDPSFKVTT
-466 DNETGQTVI
+466 DKETGQTVI

-486 ASRLKREFGVNAKI
+486 ASRLKREFNVNAKV

-510 ITRTGECECRFVRQ
+510 ITREGNCECMYKRQ

-532 HVKLVLHPNE
+532 HVKMVMRPNE
-542 PGKGITFESK
+542 PGTGVTFESK
-552 IVGGVVPREYWPAV
+552 IVGGVVPREYWAAV
-566 EKGVRSATETGV
+566 EKGVRSAAETGV
-578 LAGYPVVDVHVELI
+578 LAGYPVVDVHVELV

-673 SEMFGYATVLR
+673 SEMFGYSTVLR

-700 EALPAALSES
+700 EPLPAALSEG
-710 LVEKFGAKSNS
+710 LIEKFGAKSNS

>member
-1 MLWYC
+1 MA
-6 ESINVGRDVELDHVR
+6 RDVELARVR

-73 TSAATVCYWKRNKAN
+73 TSAATVCYWNRNGHN
-88 HRINIIDTPGHV
+88 RINIIDTPGHV

-128 QSETVWRQADKYSVP
+128 QSETVWRQADHYHVP
-143 RIAFVNKMDR
+143 RVAFINKMDR
-153 VGADFKQ
+153 VGADFYSC
-160 VLAQMETR
+160 LNQMVTR
-168 LHANP
+168 LNANP
-173 VAVQLP
+173 VAVQIP
-179 IGAEDKFEGVI
+179 IGTEENFIGVV
-190 DLVENKALFFNKDT
+190 DLIENKALYFNAETLDT
-204 MDTEEGEIPSDMVD
+204 QEGEMPADLAD
-218 EIEEYRET
+218 KIEEYRET
-226 LIVKASDFDESL
+226 LIVKASDFDEAL
-238 MEAYLNGEEVSSE
+238 MEKYLEGEEIDPQE
-251 QIRAALR
+251 IRAALR
-258 KGCVSMGL
+258 KGCIAMGL

-279 VQRVLDG
+279 VQRLLDG
-286 VVDYLPS
+286 VIDFLPS
-293 PVDISGPMVAPY
+293 PIDVPGPMVASA
-305 EAFARQERDEGDVR
+305 ELFARQERGEGDVT
-319 EDEKFELKVSDN
+319 EEEKFELKVTDK
-331 GQFAGLAFKLMSDPY
+331 GEFAGLAFKLMSDPY
-346 VGQLTFVRIYSGKLV
+346 VGQLTFVRIYSGTLT
-361 SGASVFNTN
+361 SGQSVMNTN

-376 IGRLLRMHAN
+376 VGRLLRMHAN
-386 KREDITEAYAGEIV
+386 KREDVTEAHAGEIV
-400 AVLGLKNTVTGDT
+400 GVLGLKSTVTGDT
-413 LCDEGLDVVLESMS
+413 LCDDGLDVVLESMT
-427 FPDPVINMSIEPDTQ
+427 FPEPVITMSIEPDTQ
-442 DDVNRLGIA
+442 DDVNKLGLA
-451 LQKLAAEDPSFKVST
+451 LQKLAAEDPSFKVTT
-466 DNETGQTVI
+466 DKETGQTVI

-486 ASRLKREFGVNAKI
+486 ASRLKREFNVNAKV

-510 ITRTGECECRFVRQ
+510 ITREGNCECMYKRQ

-532 HVKLVLHPNE
+532 HVKMVMRPNE
-542 PGKGITFESK
+542 PGTGVTFESK
-552 IVGGVVPREYWPAV
+552 IVGGVVPREYWAAV
-566 EKGVRSATETGV
+566 EKGVRSAAETGV
-578 LAGYPVVDVHVELI
+578 LAGYPVVDVHVELV

-673 SEMFGYATVLR
+673 SEMFGYSTVLR

-700 EALPAALSES
+700 EPLPAALSEG
-710 LVEKFGAKSNS
+710 LIEKFGAKSNS